1 MAMGRLTRVL
11 VALTRW
17 GLGVCALLA
26 VLVAL
31 YVSLGRELVPLVA
44 EYRADVESK
53 AEQALGLPVHV
64 GALEGRWSGLAPVL
78 RVRDLQLGEGATA
91 LRLDD
96 VKVVPDVWASL
107 TAREVRLA
115 RIQLGGLQLILR
127 ENEQGA
133 WSLEGLPKKD
143 DTPLDPAELLQRL
156 RQLGRIDVFDSQ
168 VTLHPWQRDPLT
180 LTYVSVGLQAGA
192 SRHALDLRATLPD
205 GQPLSLNLRSRAS
218 ANAWRDGQVE
228 AYLSLPQSDWARWLP
243 PRLLGQ
249 WHADALRAG
258 GEFWVDWRKGQL
270 QQAVVRLN
278 APELQG
284 AYAGRKAAKLNNL
297 ALGAWFQRREQGF
310 DVVVDS
316 LAMDVGK
323 TRWESHL
330 QLQQR
335 PGEDAA
341 AESWQVQ
348 ADRLDLTPLTP
359 LIDALAPLPDKVM
372 AVVDGLKVT
381 GALRNVR
388 LEARPKAE
396 GDQRLQFEANLEKVG
411 FDAYHNA
418 PAAGNVSGS
427 ISGDLGHGELRLDTD
442 AFMLHLYPIFAK
454 PWHYQ
459 KANARLTWA
468 LDKEGFTL
476 VAPYLKVLGEEGKIA
491 GDFLIR
497 LLFEEGREDYM
508 DLRVGL
514 TEGDGRYTAKYLP
527 EVLSP
532 ALDEWLRSAI
542 VKGTVDEGYFQYQG
556 SLNHGVAPEARS
568 ISLFFKVRDAALDFQ
583 PGWPQVQHVDG
594 DVFIE
599 DSGVRIKAQRGV
611 LLDTKVSDV
620 SVDIPHV
627 DQGQQSHLYLDGDFD
642 GSLGDGLKILKE
654 APIGTGEIFA
664 GWEGEGPLKGKV
676 KLDIPLAHGQR
687 PKVQVDFATD
697 DARLKVA
704 PPSLELS
711 RLKGDFS
718 FDLDKG
724 LSGKG
729 ISLQAFGKP
738 VTAQITA
745 EGQPGQMQTRVNASG
760 QVSLKALTDWLQFNQ
775 ALPASGDLPY
785 QLQVSLGS
793 RDNRLSINS
802 SLKGLAIDLPAPFGK
817 AASDTRDTRF
827 SMTLQGPERRFD
839 VAYTG
844 LARFAYA
851 APAEKL
857 GQGRGELLLGA
868 GDAQVPAGQGLR
880 VRGHL
885 EALDLGPWQE
895 QAARLAGNDPGGSAR
910 QNLQGVDL
918 SIGQLKA
925 FGLDLNQAV
934 VRLARGGP
942 AWDLRLDSK
951 EVIGNARVPDAKGA
965 PMVVRMQTLRLP
977 AASAA
982 EKQAEAQAEEGP
994 DPLASFDPR
1003 KVPALDLS
1011 IDKLYR
1017 GDDLYGSASLKLR
1030 PTARGVTASDIDLD
1044 FKGLRIDGGG
1054 GWEGEPGS
1062 TSSWYKG
1069 RLDGKNLADVLKAW
1083 GFAPT
1088 VTSRD
1093 FRLDVDGRWP
1103 GSPASV
1109 SLKRFSGSMDAALR
1123 TGQFVEVEGSAQ
1135 ALRVFGLLNF
1145 NSIGRRLRL
1154 DFSDLFDKGLAYD
1167 RVKGLLVASNGVYV
1181 TREPIAVT
1189 GPSSNF
1195 ELDGTL
1201 DLVRDRVDA
1210 NLQVSLPVTNNLPLA
1225 ALIVGAPA
1233 VGGALFLVDRLIG
1246 DRVSRFASV
1255 HYRVEGPVKEPRI
1268 TFVKPFEKSR

>member
-1 MAMGRLTRVL
+1 MGRLNRVL

-17 GLGVCALLA
+17 GLGICALLA

-44 EYRADVESK
+44 EYRADLESK

-78 RVRDLQLGEGATA
+78 RVHDLQLGEGASA

-96 VKVVPDVWASL
+96 VKLVPDLWASL
-107 TAREVRLA
+107 TSREVRLA
-115 RIQLGGLQLILR
+115 HIQLAGLQLILR
-127 ENEQGA
+127 EDEQGGWA
-133 WSLEGLPKKD
+133 LEGLPKKD
-143 DTPLDPAELLQRL
+143 DAPLDPEAVLQQL

-168 VTLHPWQRDPLT
+168 VTLQPWQRDPLT
-180 LTYVSVGLQAGA
+180 LTYVSLGLQAGA
-192 SRHALDLRATLPD
+192 SRQALDLRATLPD
-205 GQPLSLNLRSRAS
+205 GQPLAINLRSRAT
-218 ANAWRDGQVE
+218 AKAWRDAQVE

-243 PRLLGQ
+243 PSVLGQ
-249 WHADALRAG
+249 WQAQALRAG

-270 QQAVVRLN
+270 EQAVVRLN
-278 APELQG
+278 APQLRG
-284 AYAGRKAAKLNNL
+284 AYAERKAVTLDNL
-297 ALGAWFQRREQGF
+297 AVSAWFQRREQGF

-316 LAMDVGK
+316 LAASIGK
-323 TRWESHL
+323 ARWESHL
-330 QLQQR
+330 QLRQR
-335 PGEDAA
+335 PGEDPAG
-341 AESWQVQ
+341 ETWQVQ

-359 LIDALAPLPDKVM
+359 LINALAPLPDKLM
-372 AVVDGLKVT
+372 AVVDALKVT
-381 GALRNVR
+381 GAVRNVR
-388 LEARPKAE
+388 LDIRPKAE
-396 GDQRLQFEANLEKVG
+396 GNQRLQFAANLEKVG
-411 FDAYHNA
+411 FDAYHGA

-459 KANARLTWA
+459 KANARLTYA
-468 LDKEGFTL
+468 LDKDGFTL

-497 LLFEEGREDYM
+497 LLFKEGSESYM
-508 DLRVGL
+508 DLRVGM

-542 VKGTVDEGYFQYQG
+542 VKGNVDQGYFQYQG
-556 SLNHGVAPEARS
+556 SLNHGASPEARS
-568 ISLFFKVRDAALDFQ
+568 ISLFFKVHDAALDFQ

-594 DVFIE
+594 DVLIE
-599 DSGVRIKAQRGV
+599 DSGVRIKASKGL
-611 LLDTKVSDV
+611 LLDTQVSDV
-620 SVDIPHV
+620 SVNIPHV
-627 DQGQQSHLYLDGDFD
+627 DGDQHSHLYLDGNFD
-642 GSLGDGLKILKE
+642 GKLGDGLKILKE
-654 APIGTGEIFA
+654 APIGTGDIFA

-676 KLDIPLAHGQR
+676 KLDIPLAHGEK
-687 PKVQVDFATD
+687 PKVLVDFATAE
-697 DARLKVA
+697 ARLKVA
-704 PPSLELS
+704 PPSLELN

-718 FDLDKG
+718 FDIDKG
-724 LSGKG
+724 LSGKN
-729 ISLQAFGKP
+729 IALQAFGKP
-738 VTAQITA
+738 VTAQISA
-745 EGQPGQMQTRVNASG
+745 EGQPGQMQTRINASG
-760 QVSLKALTDWLQFNQ
+760 QVSLQALTDWLKFKQN
-775 ALPASGDLPY
+775 LPASGDIPY
-785 QLQVSLGS
+785 QLQVNLGS
-793 RDNRLSINS
+793 RDNSLSVNS
-802 SLKGLAIDLPAPFGK
+802 SLKGLAIDLPAPFSK
-817 AASDTRDTRF
+817 AAADTRDSRF
-827 SMTLQGPERRFD
+827 SMNLQGTERRFD
-839 VAYTG
+839 AAYAN

-851 APAEKL
+851 APSDKL
-857 GQGRGELLLGA
+857 DQGRGELLLGT
-868 GDAQVPAGQGLR
+868 GEAQVPAGQGLR
-880 VRGHL
+880 VRGRL
-885 EALDLGPWQE
+885 ESLDLEPWQA
-895 QAARLAGNDPGGSAR
+895 QMARFAGDDPGGNAR
-910 QNLQGVDL
+910 QNLQSVDL

-925 FGLDLNQAV
+925 FGMDLNQAV

-951 EVIGNARVPDAKGA
+951 EVIGNARLPDAKGA
-965 PMVVRMQTLRLP
+965 AMTVRLQTLRLP
-977 AASAA
+977 AADP
-982 EKQAEAQAEEGP
+982 AEAQAEEGP

-1003 KVPALDLS
+1003 KVPALDLT

-1017 GDDLYGSASLKLR
+1017 GDDLYGNVALKLR
-1030 PTARGVTASDIDLD
+1030 PTARGVAAQDIDLD
-1044 FKGLRIDGGG
+1044 FKGLHIDGSG
-1054 GWEGEPGS
+1054 GWEGQTGA

-1103 GSPASV
+1103 GSPAWV
-1109 SLKRFSGSMDAALR
+1109 GLKRFSGSMDAALR
-1123 TGQFVEVEGSAQ
+1123 TGQFVEVEGGAQ

-1167 RVKGLLVASNGVYV
+1167 RVKGLLVASDGVYV
-1181 TREPIAVT
+1181 TREPISVT

-1201 DLVRDRVDA
+1201 DMVRDRVNA

-1255 HYRVEGPVKEPRI
+1255 HYRVEGPWKEPRI
-1268 TFVKPFEKSR
+1268 TFVKPFNK

>member
-1 MAMGRLTRVL
+1 MAMGRLNRVL

-17 GLGVCALLA
+17 GLGLCALLA

-31 YVSLGRELVPLVA
+31 YVSLGRQLVPLVA

-96 VKVVPDVWASL
+96 VKLVPDLWASL
-107 TAREVRLA
+107 TSREVRLA

-127 ENEQGA
+127 EDEQGA
-133 WSLEGLPKKD
+133 WNLEGLPKKD
-143 DTPLDPAELLQRL
+143 NAPLDPAELLQRL

-168 VTLHPWQRDPLT
+168 VTLQPWQRDPLT
-180 LTYVSVGLQAGA
+180 LTYVSAGLQAGA
-192 SRHALDLRATLPD
+192 SRQALDVRATLPD
-205 GQPLSLNLRSRAS
+205 GQPLALNLRSRAS
-218 ANAWRDGQVE
+218 AKAWQDAEVA

-249 WHADALRAG
+249 WQADALRAG
-258 GEFWVDWRKGQL
+258 GEFWVDWRQGQL
-270 QQAVVRLN
+270 QHAVVRVN
-278 APELQG
+278 APTLQG
-284 AYAGRKAAKLNNL
+284 AYAGRKAATLDNL
-297 ALGAWFQRREQGF
+297 ALAAWFQRSPQGF
-310 DVVVDS
+310 DVSVDS
-316 LAMDVGK
+316 LAMSIGK
-323 TRWESHL
+323 TRWETHL
-330 QLQQR
+330 QLRQR
-335 PGEDAA
+335 PGQAPADERW
-341 AESWQVQ
+341 EVQ

-359 LIDALAPLPDKVM
+359 LIDALAPLPDNLM

-381 GALRNVR
+381 GALRNLR

-396 GDQRLQFEANLEKVG
+396 GDQRLQFAANLEQVG
-411 FDAYHNA
+411 FNAYHGA

-427 ISGDLGHGELRLDTD
+427 ISGDLGHGELRLDTE

-459 KANARLTWA
+459 QANARLTWA
-468 LDKEGFTL
+468 LDKQGFTL

-556 SLNHGVAPEARS
+556 SLNHGAAPEARS

-583 PGWPQVQHVDG
+583 PGWPQVQQVDG
-594 DVFIE
+594 DVLIE
-599 DSGVRIKAQRGV
+599 DSGVRIKAHHGL

-627 DQGQQSHLYLDGDFD
+627 EGDQHSHLYLDGDFD

-687 PKVQVDFATD
+687 PKVKVDFATA

-704 PPSLELS
+704 PPSLELN

-718 FDLDKG
+718 FDFDKG
-724 LSGKG
+724 LSGKD

-738 VTAQITA
+738 VTAQIVA
-745 EGQPGQMQTRVNASG
+745 EGEPGQMQTRINASG
-760 QVSLKALTDWLQFNQ
+760 QVSLKALTEWLQFNQ

-785 QLQVSLGS
+785 QLQVNLGS
-793 RDNRLSINS
+793 RDNSLNVNS

-817 AASDTRDTRF
+817 AAADTRDSRF
-827 SMTLQGPERRFD
+827 SMNLQGQERRFD
-839 VAYTG
+839 ASYAD

-851 APAEKL
+851 APGDKL
-857 GQGRGELLLGA
+857 AQGRGELLLGT
-868 GDAQVPAGQGLR
+868 GQAQVPSGQGLR

-885 EALDLGPWQE
+885 ETLDLAPWQA
-895 QAARLAGNDPGGSAR
+895 QMASLGGDDPGGSAR
-910 QNLQGVDL
+910 QSLQSVDL

-925 FGLDLNQAV
+925 FGMDLNQAV

-951 EVIGNARVPDAKGA
+951 EVIGNARVPDAKAA
-965 PMVVRMQTLRLP
+965 PMSVRLQTLRLP
-977 AASAA
+977 AADPA
-982 EKQAEAQAEEGP
+982 QAQAEEGP

-1017 GDDLYGSASLKLR
+1017 GDDLYGSASIKLR
-1030 PTARGVTASDIDLD
+1030 PTARGVSADDIDLD

-1054 GWEGEPGS
+1054 GWEGPPGS
-1062 TSSWYKG
+1062 SSSWYKG

-1103 GSPASV
+1103 GSPAWV
-1109 SLKRFSGSMDAALR
+1109 GLNRFSGSMDAALR

-1181 TREPIAVT
+1181 TREPITVT

-1225 ALIVGAPA
+1225 ALIIGAPA

-1255 HYRVEGPVKEPRI
+1255 HYRVEGPWKEPRI

>member
-44 EYRADVESK
+44 EYRADAESK

-143 DTPLDPAELLQRL
+143 DAPLDPAELLQRL

-205 GQPLSLNLRSRAS
+205 GQPLSLNLRSRATPS
-218 ANAWRDGQVE
+218 AWRDGQVE

-258 GEFWVDWRKGQL
+258 GEFWVDWSKGQL

-278 APELQG
+278 APELHG
-284 AYAGRKAAKLNNL
+284 AYAGRKAARLNNL
-297 ALGAWFQRREQGF
+297 ALGAWFQRQEQGF

-341 AESWQVQ
+341 AESWNVQ

-359 LIDALAPLPDKVM
+359 LVDALAPLPDKVM
-372 AVVDGLKVT
+372 AVVDGLNVT

-388 LEARPKAE
+388 LIARPKAE

-476 VAPYLKVLGEEGKIA
+476 AAPYLKVLGEEGKIA

-611 LLDTKVSDV
+611 LLDTKVSNV

-627 DQGQQSHLYLDGDFD
+627 DEGQQSHLYLDGDFD

-676 KLDIPLAHGQR
+676 KLDIPLARGQR

-793 RDNRLSINS
+793 RDNRLSVNS

-839 VAYTG
+839 VAYTD

-857 GQGRGELLLGA
+857 GQGRGELLLGT

-885 EALDLGPWQE
+885 ETLDLGPWQE
-895 QAARLAGNDPGGSAR
+895 QAARLAGDDPGGSAR

-1054 GWEGEPGS
+1054 GWEGEPGK
-1062 TSSWYKG
+1062 TGSWYKG

-1167 RVKGLLVASNGVYV
+1167 RVKGLLVASDGVYV

>member
-1 MAMGRLTRVL
+1 MGRLNRVL

-17 GLGVCALLA
+17 GLGICALLA

-44 EYRADVESK
+44 EYRADLESK

-78 RVRDLQLGEGATA
+78 RVHDLQLGEGASA

-96 VKVVPDVWASL
+96 VKLVPDLWASL
-107 TAREVRLA
+107 TSREVRLA
-115 RIQLGGLQLILR
+115 HIQLAGLQLILR
-127 ENEQGA
+127 EDEQGGWA
-133 WSLEGLPKKD
+133 LEGLPKKD
-143 DTPLDPAELLQRL
+143 DAPLDPEAVLQQL

-168 VTLHPWQRDPLT
+168 VTLQPWQRDPLT
-180 LTYVSVGLQAGA
+180 LTYVSLGLQAGA
-192 SRHALDLRATLPD
+192 SRQALDLRATLPD
-205 GQPLSLNLRSRAS
+205 GQPLAINLRSRAT
-218 ANAWRDGQVE
+218 AKAWRDAQVE

-243 PRLLGQ
+243 PRVLGQ
-249 WHADALRAG
+249 WQAQALRAG

-270 QQAVVRLN
+270 EQAVVRLN
-278 APELQG
+278 APQLRG
-284 AYAGRKAAKLNNL
+284 AYAERKAVTLDNL
-297 ALGAWFQRREQGF
+297 AVSAWFQRREQGF

-316 LAMDVGK
+316 LAASIGK
-323 TRWESHL
+323 ARWESHL
-330 QLQQR
+330 QLRQR
-335 PGEDAA
+335 PGEDPAG
-341 AESWQVQ
+341 ETWQVQ

-359 LIDALAPLPDKVM
+359 LINALAPLPDKLM

-381 GALRNVR
+381 GAVRNMR
-388 LEARPKAE
+388 LDIRPKAE
-396 GDQRLQFEANLEKVG
+396 GNQRLQFAANLEKVG
-411 FDAYHNA
+411 FDAYHGA

-459 KANARLTWA
+459 KANARLTYA
-468 LDKEGFTL
+468 LDKDGFTL

-497 LLFEEGREDYM
+497 LLFKEGSESYM
-508 DLRVGL
+508 DLRVGM

-542 VKGTVDEGYFQYQG
+542 VKGNVDQGYFQYQG
-556 SLNHGVAPEARS
+556 SLNHGASPEARS
-568 ISLFFKVRDAALDFQ
+568 ISLFFKVHDAALDFQ

-594 DVFIE
+594 DVLIE
-599 DSGVRIKAQRGV
+599 DSGVRIKASKGL
-611 LLDTKVSDV
+611 LLDTQVSDV
-620 SVDIPHV
+620 SVNIPHV
-627 DQGQQSHLYLDGDFD
+627 DGDQHSHLYLDGNFD
-642 GSLGDGLKILKE
+642 GKLGDGLKILKE
-654 APIGTGEIFA
+654 APIGTGDIFA

-676 KLDIPLAHGQR
+676 KLDIPLAHGEK
-687 PKVQVDFATD
+687 PKVLVDFATAE
-697 DARLKVA
+697 ARLKVA
-704 PPSLELS
+704 PPSLELN

-718 FDLDKG
+718 FDIDKG
-724 LSGKG
+724 LSGKN
-729 ISLQAFGKP
+729 IALQAFGKP
-738 VTAQITA
+738 VTAQISA
-745 EGQPGQMQTRVNASG
+745 EGQPGQMQTRINASG
-760 QVSLKALTDWLQFNQ
+760 QVSLQALTDWLKFKQN
-775 ALPASGDLPY
+775 LPASGDIPY
-785 QLQVSLGS
+785 QLQVNLGS
-793 RDNRLSINS
+793 RDNSLSVNS

-817 AASDTRDTRF
+817 AAADTRDSRF
-827 SMTLQGPERRFD
+827 SMNLQGTERRFD
-839 VAYTG
+839 AAYAN

-851 APAEKL
+851 APSDKL
-857 GQGRGELLLGA
+857 DQGRGELLLGT
-868 GDAQVPAGQGLR
+868 GGAQVPAGQGLR
-880 VRGHL
+880 VRGRL
-885 EALDLGPWQE
+885 ESLDLEPWQA
-895 QAARLAGNDPGGSAR
+895 QMARFAGDDPGGNAR
-910 QNLQGVDL
+910 QNLQSVDL

-925 FGLDLNQAV
+925 FGMDLNQAV

-951 EVIGNARVPDAKGA
+951 EVIGNARLPDAKA
-965 PMVVRMQTLRLP
+965 AAMTVRLQTLRLP
-977 AASAA
+977 AADP
-982 EKQAEAQAEEGP
+982 AEAQAEEGP

-1003 KVPALDLS
+1003 KVPALDLT

-1017 GDDLYGSASLKLR
+1017 GDDLYGNVALKLR
-1030 PTARGVTASDIDLD
+1030 PTARGVAAQDIDLD
-1044 FKGLRIDGGG
+1044 FKGLHIDGSG
-1054 GWEGEPGS
+1054 GWEGQTGA

-1103 GSPASV
+1103 GSPAWV
-1109 SLKRFSGSMDAALR
+1109 GLKRFSGSMDAALR
-1123 TGQFVEVEGSAQ
+1123 TGQFVEVEGGAQ

-1167 RVKGLLVASNGVYV
+1167 RVKGLLVASDGVYV
-1181 TREPIAVT
+1181 TREPISVT

-1201 DLVRDRVDA
+1201 DMVRDRVNA

-1255 HYRVEGPVKEPRI
+1255 HYRVEGPWKEPRI
-1268 TFVKPFEKSR
+1268 TFVKPFNK

>member
-1 MAMGRLTRVL
+1 MGRLNRVL

-17 GLGVCALLA
+17 GLGICALLA

-78 RVRDLQLGEGATA
+78 RVRDLQLGEGASA

-96 VKVVPDVWASL
+96 VKVVPDLWASL
-107 TAREVRLA
+107 TSREVRLA
-115 RIQLGGLQLILR
+115 RIELGGLQLILR
-127 ENEQGA
+127 EDEQGGWA
-133 WSLEGLPKKD
+133 LEGLPKKD
-143 DTPLDPAELLQRL
+143 DAPLDPAELLQRL

-168 VTLHPWQRDPLT
+168 ITLQPWQRDPLT

-192 SRHALDLRATLPD
+192 SRQALDLRATLPD
-205 GQPLSLNLRSRAS
+205 GQPLAVNLRSRAT
-218 ANAWRDGQVE
+218 AKAWRDGEVE
-228 AYLSLPQSDWARWLP
+228 AYLSLPQSDWAKWLP
-243 PRLLGQ
+243 PALLGQ
-249 WHADALRAG
+249 WRAETLKAG
-258 GEFWVDWRKGQL
+258 GEFWVDWSKGQL

-278 APELQG
+278 APQLRG
-284 AYAGRKAAKLNNL
+284 AYAERKAMTLDNL

-316 LAMDVGK
+316 LAANIGK

-330 QLQQR
+330 QVNQHLGDD
-335 PGEDAA
+335 PAGET
-341 AESWQVQ
+341 WQVQ

-359 LIDALAPLPDKVM
+359 LINALAPLPDKLM
-372 AVVDGLKVT
+372 TVVDALKVT

-396 GDQRLQFEANLEKVG
+396 GEQRLQFAANLERVG
-411 FDAYHNA
+411 FDAYHGA

-454 PWHYQ
+454 PWQYQ

-468 LDKEGFTL
+468 LDKHGFTL
-476 VAPYLKVLGEEGKIA
+476 IAPYLKVLGEEGKIA

-497 LLFEEGREDYM
+497 LLFDEGTESYM

-542 VKGTVDEGYFQYQG
+542 VKGNVDQGYFQYQG
-556 SLNHGVAPEARS
+556 SLNHNATPEARS
-568 ISLFFKVRDAALDFQ
+568 ISLFFKVHDAALDFQ
-583 PGWPQVQHVDG
+583 PGWPQVQQVDG
-594 DVFIE
+594 DVLIE
-599 DSGVRIKAQRGV
+599 DSGVRIKANKGL

-620 SVDIPHV
+620 TVNIPHV
-627 DQGQQSHLYLDGDFD
+627 DSGQHSHLYLDGDFD

-676 KLDIPLAHGQR
+676 KLDVPLAHGER
-687 PKVQVDFATD
+687 PKVLVDFATA

-704 PPSLELS
+704 PPSLELT

-724 LSGKG
+724 LSGKN
-729 ISLQAFGKP
+729 INLQAFGKP
-738 VTAQITA
+738 VTAQISA
-745 EGQPGQMQTRVNASG
+745 EGQPGQMQTRINANG
-760 QVSLKALTDWLQFNQ
+760 QVSLKSLTDWLQFKQ
-775 ALPASGDLPY
+775 TLPASGDIPY
-785 QLQVSLGS
+785 QLQVNLGS
-793 RDNRLSINS
+793 RDNSLNVSS

-817 AASDTRDTRF
+817 AAADTRDTRF
-827 SMTLQGPERRFD
+827 SMNLQGPERRFD
-839 VAYTG
+839 VAYAD

-851 APAEKL
+851 APADKL
-857 GQGRGELLLGA
+857 GQGRGELLLGT
-868 GDAQVPAGQGLR
+868 GQAQLPASQGLR
-880 VRGHL
+880 VKGRL
-885 EALDLGPWQE
+885 QSLDLAPWQE
-895 QAARLAGNDPGGSAR
+895 QAARFAGDDPGGNAR
-910 QNLQGVDL
+910 QNLQSVDL

-925 FGLDLNQAV
+925 FGMTLNQAV
-934 VRLARGGP
+934 VRLVRGGP

-951 EVIGNARVPDAKGA
+951 EVIGNARVPDAKTA
-965 PMVVRMQTLRLP
+965 PMIVRLQTLRLP
-977 AASAA
+977 PADPA
-982 EKQAEAQAEEGP
+982 ETQSEEGP

-1017 GDDLYGSASLKLR
+1017 GDDLFGNAALKLR
-1030 PTARGVTASDIDLD
+1030 PTARGVTAQDIELD
-1044 FKGLRIDGGG
+1044 FKGLHVDGTG
-1054 GWEGEPGS
+1054 GWEGETGA

-1069 RLDGKNLADVLKAW
+1069 RLDGKNLGDVLKAW

-1103 GSPASV
+1103 GSPAWV
-1109 SLKRFSGSMDAALR
+1109 GLKRFSGSMDAALR
-1123 TGQFVEVEGSAQ
+1123 SGQFVEVEGGAQ

-1154 DFSDLFDKGLAYD
+1154 DFSDLFEKGLAYD
-1167 RVKGLLVASNGVYV
+1167 RVKGLLVASSGVYV
-1181 TREPIAVT
+1181 TREPITVT

-1201 DLVRDRVDA
+1201 DLVRDRVAA
-1210 NLQVSLPVTNNLPLA
+1210 NLQVTLPVTNNLPLA

-1255 HYRVEGPVKEPRI
+1255 HYRVEGPVKEPKI
-1268 TFVKPFEKSR
+1268 TFVKPFDK

>member
-1 MAMGRLTRVL
+1 MGRLTRVL

-17 GLGVCALLA
+17 GLGICALLA
-26 VLVAL
+26 ILVAL
-31 YVSLGRELVPLVA
+31 YVSLGRALIPLVA
-44 EYRADVESK
+44 EYRADVQSK
-53 AEQALGLPVHV
+53 AEQALGMPVHV

-78 RVRDLQLGEGATA
+78 RVRDLQLGEGAKA
-91 LRLDD
+91 LRLDE
-96 VKVVPDVWASL
+96 VMVVPDVWASL
-107 TAREVRLA
+107 LAREVRLS
-115 RIQLGGLQLILR
+115 RIQLGGLQLIVR
-127 ENEQGA
+127 ENGQGA
-133 WSLEGLPKKD
+133 WNLEGLPQQD
-143 DTPLDPAELLQRL
+143 DTPLNPAELLQRL
-156 RQLGRIDVFDSQ
+156 RQLGRVDVFDSQ

-180 LTYVSVGLQAGA
+180 LTYVSAGLQAGP
-192 SRHALDLRATLPD
+192 SRQALDLRATLPD
-205 GQPLSLNLRSRAS
+205 GQPLAMNLRSRVS
-218 ANAWRDGQVE
+218 AEAWRDGQVE
-228 AYLSLPQSDWARWLP
+228 AYLSLPQSDWSQWLP
-243 PRLLGQ
+243 PSLLGQ

-258 GEFWVDWRKGQL
+258 GEFWVDWGKGQL
-270 QQAVVRLN
+270 QKAVVRLN
-278 APELQG
+278 APELKG
-284 AYAGRKAAKLNNL
+284 AYSGRKAAMLSNL
-297 ALGAWFQRREQGF
+297 AMGAWFQRRDQGF

-316 LAMDVGK
+316 LAMDLGK
-323 TRWESHL
+323 SRWETHL
-330 QLQQR
+330 QVQQR
-335 PGEDAA
+335 PGEQSAD
-341 AESWQVQ
+341 ESWQVQ

-359 LIDALAPLPDKVM
+359 LIEALAPLPDAAM
-372 AVVDGLKVT
+372 AAVTGLKVT
-381 GALRNVR
+381 GGLRNVR
-388 LEARPKAE
+388 LQARPKAE
-396 GDQRLQFEANLEKVG
+396 GDQRLQFEANLDKVG
-411 FDAYHNA
+411 FNAYHSA

-427 ISGDLGHGELRLDTD
+427 ISGDLGHGELRLDTE

-459 KANARLTWA
+459 KANARLTWV
-468 LDKEGFTL
+468 LDKQGFTL

-514 TEGDGRYTAKYLP
+514 TDGDGRYTAKYLP

-542 VKGTVDEGYFQYQG
+542 VKGAVDEGYFQYQG
-556 SLNHGVAPEARS
+556 SLNHGAAPEARS
-568 ISLFFKVRDAALDFQ
+568 ISLFFKVHDAALDFQ

-599 DSGVRIKAQRGV
+599 DSGVRVKARRGV
-611 LLDTKVSDV
+611 LLDTQVSDV
-620 SVDIPHV
+620 DVDIPHV
-627 DQGQQSHLYLDGDFD
+627 DEGQQSHLFLTGNFD
-642 GSLGDGLKILKE
+642 GSLGDGLKILKQ

-664 GWEGEGPLKGKV
+664 DWEGEGPLKGKL

-687 PKVQVDFATD
+687 PKVQVDFATH

-704 PPSLELS
+704 PPTLELS

-718 FDLDKG
+718 FDFDKG

-745 EGQPGQMQTRVNASG
+745 EGQPGQMQTRIDANG
-760 QVSLKALTDWLQFNQ
+760 QVALKALTDWLQFKQ

-785 QLQVSLGS
+785 QLQLSLGS
-793 RDNRLSINS
+793 RDNRLSVNS
-802 SLKGLAIDLPAPFGK
+802 SLKGLAVDLPAPFGK
-817 AASDTRDTRF
+817 AAAETRDSRF

-839 VAYTG
+839 AGYG
-844 LARFAYA
+844 DLARAAYA
-851 APAEKL
+851 APADKL
-857 GQGRGELLLGA
+857 GQGRGELLLGT
-868 GDAQVPAGQGLR
+868 GDAQLPAAQGLR
-880 VRGHL
+880 VRGRL
-885 EALDLGPWQE
+885 ETLDLAPWQE
-895 QAARLAGNDPGGSAR
+895 QASRLGGDDPGGSAR
-910 QNLQGVDL
+910 QMLQSVDL

-925 FGLDLNQAV
+925 FGTELNQAL
-934 VRLARGGP
+934 VRLSRGGP
-942 AWDLRLDSK
+942 AWDLRLDSQ
-951 EVIGNARVPDAKGA
+951 EVIGDARVPDAKGA
-965 PMVVRMQTLRLP
+965 PMVVRLQTLRLP
-977 AASAA
+977 APSPA
-982 EKQAEAQAEEGP
+982 EKQAQERAEDGP
-994 DPLASFDPR
+994 DPLATFDPR

-1017 GDDLYGSASLKLR
+1017 GDDLFGSASIKLR
-1030 PTARGVTASDIDLD
+1030 PTARGVAASDIALD
-1044 FKGLRIDGGG
+1044 FKGLRIGGGG
-1054 GWEGEPGS
+1054 GWEGETGK

-1069 RLDGKNLADVLKAW
+1069 RLQGKNLGDVLKAW

-1103 GSPASV
+1103 GSPAAV
-1109 SLKRFSGSMDAALR
+1109 SLTRFSGSMDAALR
-1123 TGQFVEVEGSAQ
+1123 SGQFVEVDGSAQ

-1167 RVKGLLVASNGVYV
+1167 RVKGLLAASNGVYV
-1181 TREPIAVT
+1181 TREPITMT
-1189 GPSSNF
+1189 GPSSSF
-1195 ELDGTL
+1195 ELEGTL
-1201 DLVRDRVDA
+1201 DLVRDQVNA

-1255 HYRVEGPVKEPRI
+1255 HYRVEGPWKEPGI
-1268 TFVKPFEKSR
+1268 TFVKPFEK

>member
-1 MAMGRLTRVL
+1 MGRLTRVL

-44 EYRADVESK
+44 EYRADLESK

-143 DTPLDPAELLQRL
+143 DAPLDPAELLQRL

-676 KLDIPLAHGQR
+676 KLDIPLARGQR

-793 RDNRLSINS
+793 RDNRLSVNS

-839 VAYTG
+839 VAYTD

-880 VRGHL
+880 VRGRL

-1017 GDDLYGSASLKLR
+1017 GDDLFGSASLKLR

-1054 GWEGEPGS
+1054 GWEGEPGG

>member
-1 MAMGRLTRVL
+1 MAMGRLNRVL

-17 GLGVCALLA
+17 GLGICALLT

-64 GALEGRWSGLAPVL
+64 GALEGHWSGLAPVL
-78 RVRDLQLGEGATA
+78 RVRDLQLGEGAKA
-91 LRLDD
+91 LRLDE
-96 VKVVPDVWASL
+96 VMVVPDIWASL

-143 DTPLDPAELLQRL
+143 DAPLDPADLLQRL
-156 RQLGRIDVFDSQ
+156 RQLGRIDVFDSL

-180 LTYVSVGLQAGA
+180 LTYVSAGVQAGA
-192 SRHALDLRATLPD
+192 TRQALDLRATLPD
-205 GQPLSLNLRSRAS
+205 GQPLALSLNSHMS
-218 ANAWRDGQVE
+218 AEAWRDGEVE
-228 AYLSLPQSDWARWLP
+228 AYLSLPQSDWAHWLP
-243 PRLLGQ
+243 PRVLGQ
-249 WHADALRAG
+249 WHADTLRAG
-258 GEFWVDWRKGQL
+258 GEFWVNWGKGQL
-270 QQAVVRLN
+270 QRAVVRLN
-278 APELQG
+278 APRLEG
-284 AYAGRKAAKLNNL
+284 AYAGRKAANLNNL
-297 ALGAWFQRREQGF
+297 AFGAWFQRREQGF

-316 LAMDVGK
+316 LAMDLGK
-323 TRWESHL
+323 ARWESHL

-335 PGEDAA
+335 PGQNAA
-341 AESWQVQ
+341 DESWQLQ

-359 LIDALAPLPDKVM
+359 LIDALAPLPDKVKD
-372 AVVDGLKVT
+372 VVDGLKVT
-381 GALRNVR
+381 GTLRNVR

-396 GDQRLQFEANLEKVG
+396 GDQRLQFAANLEKVG

-427 ISGDLGHGELRLDTD
+427 IRGDLGHGELRLDTD

-459 KANARLTWA
+459 KANARLTWT
-468 LDKEGFTL
+468 LDKDGFTL

-542 VKGTVDEGYFQYQG
+542 VKGAVDEGYFQYQG
-556 SLNHGVAPEARS
+556 SLNHGAAPEARS
-568 ISLFFKVRDAALDFQ
+568 ISLFFKVHDAALDFQ

-599 DSGVRIKAQRGV
+599 DSGVRIMARRGV

-620 SVDIPHV
+620 KVDIPHV
-627 DQGQQSHLYLDGDFD
+627 AGDQHSHLYLDGDFD

-676 KLDIPLAHGQR
+676 KLDIPLTHGQR
-687 PKVQVDFATD
+687 PKVQVDFATS

-704 PPSLELS
+704 PPSLELN

-718 FDLDKG
+718 FDFDKG

-738 VTAQITA
+738 VTARITA
-745 EGQPGQMQTRVNASG
+745 EGQAGQMQTRINANG
-760 QVSLKALTDWLQFNQ
+760 QVSLKTLTDWLQFNQ

-785 QLQVSLGS
+785 QLQLSLGS
-793 RDNRLSINS
+793 RDNRLSVTS

-817 AASDTRDTRF
+817 AAADTRDSRF
-827 SMTLQGPERRFD
+827 NMSLQGPERQFD
-839 VAYTG
+839 AAYAD

-857 GQGRGELLLGA
+857 TQGRGELVLGT
-868 GDAQVPAGQGLR
+868 GDARVPVSQGLR
-880 VRGHL
+880 VRGRL
-885 EALDLGPWQE
+885 ETLDLAPWQE
-895 QAARLAGNDPGGSAR
+895 KAAQLAGDDPGGSAR
-910 QNLQGVDL
+910 QNLQSVDL

-925 FGLDLNQAV
+925 FGMDLNQAV
-934 VRLARGGP
+934 VRLARAGP

-982 EKQAEAQAEEGP
+982 EQQAEDGP
-994 DPLASFDPR
+994 DPLSSFDPR

-1017 GDDLYGSASLKLR
+1017 GDDLYGSASIKLR
-1030 PTARGVTASDIDLD
+1030 PTARGVKASDIDLD
-1044 FKGLRIDGGG
+1044 LKGLRIDGGG
-1054 GWEGEPGS
+1054 GWEGETGK

-1103 GSPASV
+1103 GSPAAV
-1109 SLKRFSGSMDAALR
+1109 GLKRFSGSLDAALR

-1167 RVKGLLVASNGVYV
+1167 RVKGLLVASSGVYV
-1181 TREPIAVT
+1181 TRKPITVT

-1201 DLVRDRVDA
+1201 DMVSDRVDA
-1210 NLQVSLPVTNNLPLA
+1210 DLQVSLPVTNNLPLA

-1255 HYRVEGPVKEPRI
+1255 HYRVEGPWKEPRI

>member
-1 MAMGRLTRVL
+1 MGRLTRVL

-17 GLGVCALLA
+17 GLGICALLA
-26 VLVAL
+26 VLVAV

-44 EYRADVESK
+44 EYRADAEQK
-53 AEQALGLPVHV
+53 AEQALGMPVHV

-78 RVRDLQLGEGATA
+78 RVRDLQLGEGAAA

-96 VKVVPDVWASL
+96 VRLVPDLWASL
-107 TAREVRLA
+107 TSRELRLA
-115 RIQLGGLQLILR
+115 HIQLSGLQLILR
-127 ENEQGA
+127 ENEQGEWA
-133 WSLEGLPKKD
+133 LEGLPKKD
-143 DTPLDPAELLQRL
+143 DAPLDPAELLQRL

-168 VTLHPWQRDPLT
+168 VTLQPWQRDPLT
-180 LTYVSVGLQAGA
+180 LTYVSLGLKAGT
-192 SRHALDLRATLPD
+192 SRQALDLRATLPD
-205 GQPLSLNLRSRAS
+205 GQPMALNLRSRAT
-218 ANAWRDGQVE
+218 AKAWRDGQFE

-278 APELQG
+278 APQLRG
-284 AYAGRKAAKLNNL
+284 AYAERKAVTLDNL
-297 ALGAWFQRREQGF
+297 AMSAWLQRQDQGF

-316 LAMDVGK
+316 LAANIGK
-323 TRWESHL
+323 ARWESHL
-330 QLQQR
+330 QVRQR
-335 PGEDAA
+335 MGEDPS
-341 AESWQVQ
+341 AERWQVQ

-359 LIDALAPLPDKVM
+359 LINALAPLPEKLM
-372 AVVDGLKVT
+372 TVVDALNVT

-388 LEARPKAE
+388 LEVRPKAE
-396 GDQRLQFEANLEKVG
+396 GDQRLQFAANLEKVG
-411 FDAYHNA
+411 FDAYHGA

-468 LDKEGFTL
+468 LDKDGFTL
-476 VAPYLKVLGEEGKIA
+476 IAPYLKVLGEEGKIA

-497 LLFEEGREDYM
+497 LLFAEGTESYM

-542 VKGTVDEGYFQYQG
+542 VKGNVDQGYFQYQG
-556 SLNHGVAPEARS
+556 SLNHGASPQARS
-568 ISLFFKVRDAALDFQ
+568 ISLFFKVHDAALDFQ
-583 PGWPQVQHVDG
+583 PGWPQVQHVEG
-594 DVFIE
+594 DVLIE
-599 DSGVRIKAQRGV
+599 DSGVRIKARKG
-611 LLDTKVSDV
+611 LLLGTQVSDV

-627 DQGQQSHLYLDGDFD
+627 DGDQHSHLYLDGDFD
-642 GSLGDGLKILKE
+642 GSLGDGLKILKQ
-654 APIGTGEIFA
+654 APIGTEEIFA
-664 GWEGEGPLKGKV
+664 GWEGEGPLKGRV
-676 KLDIPLAHGQR
+676 KLDIPLAHGER
-687 PKVQVDFATD
+687 PKVLVDFATN

-711 RLKGDFS
+711 RLKGEFS

-724 LSGKG
+724 LSGRD
-729 ISLQAFGKP
+729 IALQAFGKP

-745 EGQPGQMQTRVNASG
+745 QGQPGQMQTRISASG
-760 QVSLKALTDWLQFNQ
+760 QVSLKALTDWLQFKQ

-785 QLQVSLGS
+785 QLQLNLGS
-793 RDNRLSINS
+793 SDNSLSVNS

-817 AASDTRDTRF
+817 AAADTRDSRF
-827 SMTLQGPERRFD
+827 SMNLQGTQRRFD
-839 VAYTG
+839 GAYAE

-851 APAEKL
+851 APADNL
-857 GQGRGELLLGA
+857 AQGRGELLLGT
-868 GDAQVPAGQGLR
+868 GQAQVPSGQGLR
-880 VRGHL
+880 VRGRL
-885 EALDLGPWQE
+885 QSLDLAPWQE
-895 QAARLAGNDPGGSAR
+895 QMSRLGGDDPGGSAR
-910 QNLQGVDL
+910 QTLQSVDL

-925 FGLDLNQAV
+925 FGMDLNQAV
-934 VRLARGGP
+934 VRMARGGP
-942 AWDLRLDSK
+942 AWDLRLDSR
-951 EVIGNARVPDAKGA
+951 EVIGNARLPDAKGA
-965 PMVVRMQTLRLP
+965 AMTVRLQTLRLP
-977 AASAA
+977 AADP
-982 EKQAEAQAEEGP
+982 AEAQAEEGP

-1003 KVPALDLS
+1003 KVPALDLT

-1017 GDDLYGSASLKLR
+1017 GDDLFGKVALKLR
-1030 PTARGVTASDIDLD
+1030 PTARGVAAQDIDLD
-1044 FKGLRIDGGG
+1044 LKGLHIDGSGA
-1054 GWEGEPGS
+1054 WEGNPGA

-1069 RLDGKNLADVLKAW
+1069 RLDGKNLGDVLEAW

-1103 GSPASV
+1103 GSPAWV
-1109 SLKRFSGSMDAALR
+1109 GLKRFSGSMDAALR
-1123 TGQFVEVEGSAQ
+1123 TGQFVEVEGGAQ

-1167 RVKGLLVASNGVYV
+1167 RIKGLLVASDGVYV

-1255 HYRVEGPVKEPRI
+1255 HYRVEGPWKEPRI
-1268 TFVKPFEKSR
+1268 TFVKPFNK

>member
-1 MAMGRLTRVL
+1 MGRLNRVL

-17 GLGVCALLA
+17 GLGICALLT

-44 EYRADVESK
+44 EYRGDVESK

-78 RVRDLQLGEGATA
+78 RVRDLQLGEGASA

-96 VKVVPDVWASL
+96 VKVVPDLWASL
-107 TAREVRLA
+107 TSREVRLA
-115 RIQLGGLQLILR
+115 RIELGGLQLILR
-127 ENEQGA
+127 EDEQGGWA
-133 WSLEGLPKKD
+133 LEGLPKKD
-143 DTPLDPAELLQRL
+143 DAPLDPAELLQRL

-168 VTLHPWQRDPLT
+168 VTLQPWQRDPLT

-192 SRHALDLRATLPD
+192 SRQALDLRATLPD
-205 GQPLSLNLRSRAS
+205 GQPLALNLRSRAN
-218 ANAWRDGQVE
+218 AKAWRDGAVE

-243 PRLLGQ
+243 PALLGQ
-249 WHADALRAG
+249 WRAEALKAG
-258 GEFWVDWRKGQL
+258 GEFWVDWSKGQL

-278 APELQG
+278 APQLRG
-284 AYAGRKAAKLNNL
+284 AYAERKAVALDNL
-297 ALGAWFQRREQGF
+297 ALTAWFQRRDQGF
-310 DVVVDS
+310 DVLVDS
-316 LAMDVGK
+316 LAASIGK
-323 TRWESHL
+323 SRWESHL
-330 QLQQR
+330 QVNQR
-335 PGEDAA
+335 LGDDPADET
-341 AESWQVQ
+341 WQVQ

-359 LIDALAPLPDKVM
+359 LIDALAPLSDKLM
-372 AVVDGLKVT
+372 AVVDGLNVT

-388 LEARPKAE
+388 LEARPNAE
-396 GDQRLQFEANLEKVG
+396 GDQRLQFAANLERVG
-411 FDAYHNA
+411 FDAYHGA

-454 PWHYQ
+454 PWQYQ

-468 LDKEGFTL
+468 LDKHGFTL
-476 VAPYLKVLGEEGKIA
+476 IAPYLKVLGEEGKIA

-497 LLFEEGREDYM
+497 LLFDEGTESYM

-514 TEGDGRYTAKYLP
+514 TEGDGRYTAKFLP

-542 VKGTVDEGYFQYQG
+542 VKGNVDEGYFQYQG
-556 SLNHGVAPEARS
+556 SLNHGATPEARS
-568 ISLFFKVRDAALDFQ
+568 ISLFFKVHDAALDFQ
-583 PGWPQVQHVDG
+583 PGWPQVQQVDG
-594 DVFIE
+594 DVLIE
-599 DSGVRIKAQRGV
+599 DSGVRIKASKGL

-620 SVDIPHV
+620 SVNIPHV
-627 DQGQQSHLYLDGDFD
+627 DSGQHSHLYLDGNFD

-664 GWEGEGPLKGKV
+664 GWEGEGPLKGNV
-676 KLDIPLAHGQR
+676 KLDVPLAHGER
-687 PKVQVDFATD
+687 PKVLVDFATA
-697 DARLKVA
+697 DARLKVT
-704 PPSLELS
+704 PPSLDLT

-718 FDLDKG
+718 FDFDKG
-724 LSGKG
+724 LSGKN
-729 ISLQAFGKP
+729 ISLQVFGKP
-738 VTAQITA
+738 VTAQISA
-745 EGQPGQMQTRVNASG
+745 EGQPGQMQTRISASG
-760 QVSLKALTDWLQFNQ
+760 QASLKSLTDWLQFRQ
-775 ALPASGDLPY
+775 TLPASGDLPY
-785 QLQVSLGS
+785 QLQVNLGS
-793 RDNRLSINS
+793 RDNSLSVSS

-817 AASDTRDTRF
+817 AAAETRDSRF
-827 SMTLQGPERRFD
+827 SMNLQGPERRFD
-839 VAYTG
+839 AAYAD

-851 APAEKL
+851 APADKL
-857 GQGRGELLLGA
+857 GQGRGELLLGS
-868 GDAQVPAGQGLR
+868 GQAQLPAAQGLR
-880 VRGHL
+880 VKGRL
-885 EALDLGPWQE
+885 ESLDLGPWQE
-895 QAARLAGNDPGGSAR
+895 QAARFAGDDPGGNAR
-910 QNLQGVDL
+910 QNLQSVDL

-925 FGLDLNQAV
+925 FGMNLNQAV
-934 VRLARGGP
+934 VRLTRGGA

-951 EVIGNARVPDAKGA
+951 EVIGNARLPDAKAA
-965 PMVVRMQTLRLP
+965 PMVVRLQTLRLP
-977 AASAA
+977 PADPA
-982 EKQAEAQAEEGP
+982 ETQSEEGP

-1011 IDKLYR
+1011 IEKLYR
-1017 GDDLYGSASLKLR
+1017 GDDLFGNVALKLR
-1030 PTARGVTASDIDLD
+1030 PTARGVAAQDIDLD
-1044 FKGLRIDGGG
+1044 FKGLHVDGSG
-1054 GWEGEPGS
+1054 GWEGETGA

-1103 GSPASV
+1103 GSPAWV
-1109 SLKRFSGSMDAALR
+1109 GLKRFSGSMDAALR
-1123 TGQFVEVEGSAQ
+1123 SGQFVEVEGGAQ

-1167 RVKGLLVASNGVYV
+1167 RVKGLLVASSGVYV
-1181 TREPIAVT
+1181 TREPISVT

-1201 DLVRDRVDA
+1201 DLVRDRVAA
-1210 NLQVSLPVTNNLPLA
+1210 NLQVTLPVTNNLPLA

-1255 HYRVEGPVKEPRI
+1255 HYRVEGPVKEPKI
-1268 TFVKPFEKSR
+1268 TFVKPFDK

>member
-17 GLGVCALLA
+17 GLGLCALLA

-31 YVSLGRELVPLVA
+31 YVSAGRQLVPLVA
-44 EYRADVESK
+44 EYRADVEAK
-53 AEQALGLPVHV
+53 AEQTLGLPVHI

-78 RVRDLQLGEGATA
+78 RVRDLQVGEGSAA
-91 LRLDD
+91 LRLDE
-96 VKVVPDVWASL
+96 VKLVPDLWASL
-107 TAREVRLA
+107 TSREVQLA

-127 ENEQGA
+127 EDAQGSWA
-133 WSLEGLPKKD
+133 LEGLPKKD
-143 DTPLDPAELLQRL
+143 DAAIDPAEILQRM

-180 LTYVSVGLQAGA
+180 LTYVSLGLKAGA
-192 SRHALDLRATLPD
+192 SRQALDLRATLPD
-205 GQPLSLNLRSRAS
+205 GQPLAVNLRSRAS
-218 ANAWRDGQVE
+218 ANQWRDGQVQ

-249 WHADALRAG
+249 WQAHTLRSG
-258 GEFWVDWRKGQL
+258 GELWIDWSQGQL

-278 APELQG
+278 APKLTG
-284 AYAGRKAAKLNNL
+284 AYAGRKSATLDNL
-297 ALGAWFQRREQGF
+297 ALTAWFQRQEQGF

-316 LAMDVGK
+316 LAASIGK

-330 QLQQR
+330 QVR
-335 PGEDAA
+335 HRDGEEPAQ
-341 AESWQVQ
+341 ESWQVQ

-359 LIDALAPLPDKVM
+359 LVDALAPLPEKLM
-372 AVVDGLKVT
+372 TVVDALKVT

-388 LEARPKAE
+388 LDIRPKVE
-396 GDQRLQFEANLEKVG
+396 GDERLQFAANLEKVG
-411 FDAYHNA
+411 FDAYHGA

-427 ISGDLGHGELRLDTD
+427 ISGNLGHGELRLDTD

-459 KANARLTWA
+459 KANARLTWS

-476 VAPYLKVLGEEGKIA
+476 IAPYLKVLGEEGKIA

-532 ALDEWLRSAI
+532 ALDEWLRTAI

-556 SLNHGVAPEARS
+556 SLNHGAAPEARS

-583 PGWPQVQHVDG
+583 PGWPQVQQVAG
-594 DVFIE
+594 DVLIE
-599 DSGVRIKAQRGV
+599 DSGIRIKASQGT

-627 DQGQQSHLYLDGDFD
+627 DGDQHSHLYLDGNFD

-676 KLDIPLAHGQR
+676 KLDIPLVRGDR
-687 PKVQVDFATD
+687 PNVQVDFATA
-697 DARLKVA
+697 DAQLKVA
-704 PPSLELS
+704 PPSLDLS
-711 RLKGDFS
+711 QLKGDFS

-724 LSGKG
+724 LSGKD

-738 VTAQITA
+738 VSAQIVA
-745 EGQPGQMQTRVNASG
+745 EGKPGQMQTRINATG
-760 QVSLKALTDWLQFNQ
+760 QVALKSLTDWLQFKQ
-775 ALPASGDLPY
+775 ALPASGDVPY
-785 QLQVSLGS
+785 RLQVNLGS
-793 RDNRLSINS
+793 RDNSLSVNS

-817 AASDTRDTRF
+817 TASETRDSRF
-827 SMTLQGPERRFD
+827 SMGLQGAERRFD
-839 VAYTG
+839 AGYAD

-851 APAEKL
+851 APADKL
-857 GQGRGELLLGA
+857 TQGRGELLLGT
-868 GDAQVPAGQGLR
+868 GDAQVPASPGLR
-880 VRGHL
+880 VRGRL
-885 EALDLGPWQE
+885 ESLDLAPWQE
-895 QAARLAGNDPGGSAR
+895 QMNRLAGDDPSGNAR
-910 QNLQGVDL
+910 QNLQSVDL

-925 FGLDLNQAV
+925 FGMDLNQAV

-951 EVIGNARVPDAKGA
+951 EVIGNARVPDAKAA
-965 PMVVRMQTLRLP
+965 PMTVRLQTLRLP
-977 AASAA
+977 AADPAQV
-982 EKQAEAQAEEGP
+982 QAEDGP
-994 DPLASFDPR
+994 DPLATFDPR
-1003 KVPALDLS
+1003 KVPALDLT

-1017 GDDLYGSASLKLR
+1017 GDDFYGNAAVKLR
-1030 PTARGVTASDIDLD
+1030 PTARGVSASDIDLD
-1044 FKGLRIDGGG
+1044 FKGLRIDGSG
-1054 GWEGEPGS
+1054 GWEGLPGAS
-1062 TSSWYKG
+1062 SSWYKG

-1103 GSPASV
+1103 GSPAWV
-1109 SLKRFSGSMDAALR
+1109 GLKRFSGSMDAALR

-1167 RVKGLLVASNGVYV
+1167 RVKGLLVASDGVYV
-1181 TREPIAVT
+1181 TREPITVT

-1201 DLVRDRVDA
+1201 DMVRDRVDA
-1210 NLQVSLPVTNNLPLA
+1210 NLQVTLPVTNNLPLA

-1255 HYRVEGPVKEPRI
+1255 HYRVEGPWKEPRI
-1268 TFVKPFEKSR
+1268 TFVKPFNK

>member
-1 MAMGRLTRVL
+1 MGRLNRVL

-17 GLGVCALLA
+17 GLGICALLA

-44 EYRADVESK
+44 EYRADLESK

-64 GALEGRWSGLAPVL
+64 GALEGRWSGLAPML
-78 RVRDLQLGEGATA
+78 RVRDLQLGEGASA

-96 VKVVPDVWASL
+96 VKLVPDLWASL
-107 TAREVRLA
+107 TSREVRLA
-115 RIQLGGLQLILR
+115 HIQLAGLQLILR
-127 ENEQGA
+127 EDEQGGWA
-133 WSLEGLPKKD
+133 LEGLPRKD
-143 DTPLDPAELLQRL
+143 DAPLDPEALLQRL

-168 VTLHPWQRDPLT
+168 VTLQPWQRDPLT
-180 LTYVSVGLQAGA
+180 LTYVSLGLQAGA
-192 SRHALDLRATLPD
+192 SRQALDLRATLPD
-205 GQPLSLNLRSRAS
+205 GQPLAINLRSRAT
-218 ANAWRDGQVE
+218 AKAWRDAQVE

-243 PRLLGQ
+243 PRVLGQ
-249 WHADALRAG
+249 WQAQALCAG

-270 QQAVVRLN
+270 EQAVVRLN
-278 APELQG
+278 APQLRG
-284 AYAGRKAAKLNNL
+284 AYAERKAVTLDNL
-297 ALGAWFQRREQGF
+297 AVSAWFQRREQGF

-316 LAMDVGK
+316 LAASIGK
-323 TRWESHL
+323 DRWESHL
-330 QLQQR
+330 QLRQR
-335 PGEDAA
+335 PGEDPAG
-341 AESWQVQ
+341 ETWQVQ

-359 LIDALAPLPDKVM
+359 LINALAPLPDKLM
-372 AVVDGLKVT
+372 AVVDALKVT
-381 GALRNVR
+381 GAVRNVR
-388 LEARPKAE
+388 LDIRPKAE
-396 GDQRLQFEANLEKVG
+396 GNERLQFAATLEKVG
-411 FDAYHNA
+411 FDAYHGA

-459 KANARLTWA
+459 KANARLTYA

-497 LLFEEGREDYM
+497 LLFKEGSESYM
-508 DLRVGL
+508 DLRVGM

-542 VKGTVDEGYFQYQG
+542 VKGNVDQGYFQYQG
-556 SLNHGVAPEARS
+556 SLNHGASPEARS
-568 ISLFFKVRDAALDFQ
+568 ISLFFKVHDAALDFQ

-594 DVFIE
+594 DVLIE
-599 DSGVRIKAQRGV
+599 DSGVRIKASKGL
-611 LLDTKVSDV
+611 LLDTQVSDV
-620 SVDIPHV
+620 SVNIPHV
-627 DQGQQSHLYLDGDFD
+627 EGEQHSHLYLDGNFD
-642 GSLGDGLKILKE
+642 GKLGDGLKILKE

-676 KLDIPLAHGQR
+676 KLDIPLAHGEK
-687 PKVQVDFATD
+687 PKVLVDFATA

-704 PPSLELS
+704 PPSLELN

-718 FDLDKG
+718 FDIDKG
-724 LSGKG
+724 LSGKN
-729 ISLQAFGKP
+729 IALQAFGKP
-738 VTAQITA
+738 VTAQISA
-745 EGQPGQMQTRVNASG
+745 EGQPGQMQTRINASG
-760 QVSLKALTDWLQFNQ
+760 QVSLQALTDWLKFKQN
-775 ALPASGDLPY
+775 LPASGDIPY
-785 QLQVSLGS
+785 QLQINLGS
-793 RDNRLSINS
+793 RDNSLSVNS

-817 AASDTRDTRF
+817 AAADTRDSRF
-827 SMTLQGPERRFD
+827 SMNLQGTERRFD
-839 VAYTG
+839 AAYAN

-851 APAEKL
+851 APGDKL
-857 GQGRGELLLGA
+857 DQGRGELLLGT
-868 GDAQVPAGQGLR
+868 GEAQVPAGQGLR
-880 VRGHL
+880 VRGRL
-885 EALDLGPWQE
+885 ESLDLEPWQA
-895 QAARLAGNDPGGSAR
+895 QMARFAGDDPGGNAR
-910 QNLQGVDL
+910 QNLQSVDL

-925 FGLDLNQAV
+925 FGMDLNQAV

-951 EVIGNARVPDAKGA
+951 EVIGNARLPDAKA
-965 PMVVRMQTLRLP
+965 AAMTVRLQTLRLP
-977 AASAA
+977 AADP
-982 EKQAEAQAEEGP
+982 AEAQAEEGP

-1003 KVPALDLS
+1003 KVPALDLT

-1017 GDDLYGSASLKLR
+1017 GDDLYGNVALKLR
-1030 PTARGVTASDIDLD
+1030 PTARGVAAQDIDLD
-1044 FKGLRIDGGG
+1044 FKGLHIDGSG
-1054 GWEGEPGS
+1054 GWEGQTGA

-1103 GSPASV
+1103 GSPAWV
-1109 SLKRFSGSMDAALR
+1109 GLKRFSGSMDAALR
-1123 TGQFVEVEGSAQ
+1123 TGQFVEVEGGAQ

-1167 RVKGLLVASNGVYV
+1167 RVKGLLVASDGVYV
-1181 TREPIAVT
+1181 TREPISVT

-1201 DLVRDRVDA
+1201 DMVRDRVNA

-1255 HYRVEGPVKEPRI
+1255 HYRVEGPWKEPRI
-1268 TFVKPFEKSR
+1268 TFVKPFNK

>member
-1 MAMGRLTRVL
+1 MGRLTRVL

-143 DTPLDPAELLQRL
+143 DAPLDPAELLQRL

-258 GEFWVDWRKGQL
+258 GEFWVDWREGQL

-676 KLDIPLAHGQR
+676 KLDIPLARGQR

-760 QVSLKALTDWLQFNQ
+760 QVSLKALTDWLQFNH

-793 RDNRLSINS
+793 RDNRLSVNS

-839 VAYTG
+839 VAYTD

>member
-1 MAMGRLTRVL
+1 MGRLNRVL

-17 GLGVCALLA
+17 GLGICALLA

-64 GALEGRWSGLAPVL
+64 GALEGHWSGLAPVL
-78 RVRDLQLGEGATA
+78 RVRDLQLGEGASA

-96 VKVVPDVWASL
+96 VKVVPDLWASL
-107 TAREVRLA
+107 TSREVRLA
-115 RIQLGGLQLILR
+115 HIELAGLQLILR
-127 ENEQGA
+127 EDEQGGWA
-133 WSLEGLPKKD
+133 LEGLPKKD
-143 DTPLDPAELLQRL
+143 DAALDPTEVLQRL

-168 VTLHPWQRDPLT
+168 VTLQPWQRDPLT

-192 SRHALDLRATLPD
+192 SRQALDLRATLPD
-205 GQPLSLNLRSRAS
+205 GQPLAVNLRSRAT
-218 ANAWRDGQVE
+218 AKAWREGEVE

-249 WHADALRAG
+249 WRAEALKAG
-258 GEFWVDWRKGQL
+258 GEFWVDWSKGQL

-278 APELQG
+278 APQLRG
-284 AYAGRKAAKLNNL
+284 AYAERKAVALDNL
-297 ALGAWFQRREQGF
+297 ALAAWFQRRDQGF

-316 LAMDVGK
+316 LAASIGK

-330 QLQQR
+330 QVNQR
-335 PGEDAA
+335 LADDPAGET
-341 AESWQVQ
+341 WHVQ

-359 LIDALAPLPDKVM
+359 LIDGLAPLPDKLM

-396 GDQRLQFEANLEKVG
+396 GDQRLQFAANLERVG
-411 FDAYHNA
+411 FDAYHGA

-454 PWHYQ
+454 PWQYQ

-468 LDKEGFTL
+468 LDKHGFTL

-497 LLFEEGREDYM
+497 LLFDEGTESYM

-542 VKGTVDEGYFQYQG
+542 VKGNVDQGYFQYQG
-556 SLNHGVAPEARS
+556 SLNHGASPEARS
-568 ISLFFKVRDAALDFQ
+568 ISLFFKVHDAALDFQ
-583 PGWPQVQHVDG
+583 PGWPQVQQVDG
-594 DVFIE
+594 DVLIE
-599 DSGVRIKAQRGV
+599 DSGVRIKASKGL
-611 LLDTKVSDV
+611 LLDTQVSDV
-620 SVDIPHV
+620 SVNIPHV
-627 DQGQQSHLYLDGDFD
+627 DSGQHSHLYLDGDFD

-676 KLDIPLAHGQR
+676 KLDVPLAHGER
-687 PKVQVDFATD
+687 PKVLVDFATA
-697 DARLKVA
+697 DAHLKVA
-704 PPSLELS
+704 PPSLDLT

-718 FDLDKG
+718 FDFDKG
-724 LSGKG
+724 LSGKN
-729 ISLQAFGKP
+729 ISLQVFGKP
-738 VTAQITA
+738 ATAQISA
-745 EGQPGQMQTRVNASG
+745 EGQPGQMQTRINASG
-760 QVSLKALTDWLQFNQ
+760 QASLKSLTDWLQFKQ
-775 ALPASGDLPY
+775 TLPASGDIPY
-785 QLQVSLGS
+785 QLQLNLGS
-793 RDNRLSINS
+793 RDNSLNVSS

-817 AASDTRDTRF
+817 AAAETRDSRF
-827 SMTLQGPERRFD
+827 SMNLQGQERRFD
-839 VAYTG
+839 AAYAD

-851 APAEKL
+851 APADKL

-868 GDAQVPAGQGLR
+868 GQAQLPAGQGLR
-880 VRGHL
+880 VKGRL
-885 EALDLGPWQE
+885 ESLDLAPWQE
-895 QAARLAGNDPGGSAR
+895 QAARFAGDDPGGNAR
-910 QNLQGVDL
+910 QNLQSVDL

-925 FGLDLNQAV
+925 FGMSLNQAV

-951 EVIGNARVPDAKGA
+951 EVIGNARVPDAKA
-965 PMVVRMQTLRLP
+965 TPMTVRLQTLRLP
-977 AASAA
+977 PADPA
-982 EKQAEAQAEEGP
+982 ETQSEEGP

-1017 GDDLYGSASLKLR
+1017 GDDLFGNAALKLR
-1030 PTARGVTASDIDLD
+1030 PTARGVAAQDIDLD
-1044 FKGLRIDGGG
+1044 FKGLHVDGSG
-1054 GWEGEPGS
+1054 GWEGETGA

-1103 GSPASV
+1103 GSPAWV
-1109 SLKRFSGSMDAALR
+1109 GLKRFSGSMDAALR
-1123 TGQFVEVEGSAQ
+1123 SGQFVEVEGGAQ

-1181 TREPIAVT
+1181 TREPISVT

-1201 DLVRDRVDA
+1201 DLVRDRVAA
-1210 NLQVSLPVTNNLPLA
+1210 NLQVTLPVTNNLPLA

-1255 HYRVEGPVKEPRI
+1255 HYRVEGPVKEPKI
-1268 TFVKPFEKSR
+1268 TFVKPFDK

>member
-1 MAMGRLTRVL
+1 MAVGRLNRVL

-78 RVRDLQLGEGATA
+78 RVRDLQLGDGATA

-133 WSLEGLPKKD
+133 WNLEGLPKKD
-143 DTPLDPAELLQRL
+143 DAPLDPAELLQRL

-205 GQPLSLNLRSRAS
+205 GQPLSLNLRSRATPS
-218 ANAWRDGQVE
+218 AWRDGKVE

-258 GEFWVDWRKGQL
+258 GEFWVDWSKGQL

-278 APELQG
+278 APELHG
-284 AYAGRKAAKLNNL
+284 AYAGRKAARLNNL
-297 ALGAWFQRREQGF
+297 ALGAWFLRQEQGF

-341 AESWQVQ
+341 AESWNVQ

-359 LIDALAPLPDKVM
+359 LVDALAPLPDKVM
-372 AVVDGLKVT
+372 AVVDGLNVT

-388 LEARPKAE
+388 LVARPKAE

-599 DSGVRIKAQRGV
+599 DSGVRVKAQRGV
-611 LLDTKVSDV
+611 LLDTKVSNV

-627 DQGQQSHLYLDGDFD
+627 DEGQQSHLYLDGDFD

-676 KLDIPLAHGQR
+676 KLDIPLARGQR

-760 QVSLKALTDWLQFNQ
+760 QVSLKALTDWLQFKQ

-793 RDNRLSINS
+793 RDNRLSVDS
-802 SLKGLAIDLPAPFGK
+802 SLRGLAIDLPAPFGK
-817 AASDTRDTRF
+817 AAADTRDTRF

-839 VAYTG
+839 VAYTD

-857 GQGRGELLLGA
+857 GQGRGELLLGT
-868 GDAQVPAGQGLR
+868 GNAQVPAGQGLR

-885 EALDLGPWQE
+885 ETLDLGPWQE
-895 QAARLAGNDPGGSAR
+895 QAARLAGDDPGGSAR

-942 AWDLRLDSK
+942 AWDLRFDSK

-1167 RVKGLLVASNGVYV
+1167 RVKGLLVASDGVYV

>member
-1 MAMGRLTRVL
+1 MAMGRLNRVL

-17 GLGVCALLA
+17 GLGICALLA

-78 RVRDLQLGEGATA
+78 RVRDLQLGEGASA
-91 LRLDD
+91 LRLDE
-96 VKVVPDVWASL
+96 VKVVPDLWASL

-115 RIQLGGLQLILR
+115 RIELGGLQLILR
-127 ENEQGA
+127 EDEQGGWA
-133 WSLEGLPKKD
+133 LEGLPKKND
-143 DTPLDPAELLQRL
+143 APLDPAEVLQRL

-168 VTLHPWQRDPLT
+168 VTLQPWQRDPLT

-192 SRHALDLRATLPD
+192 SRQALDLHATLPD
-205 GQPLSLNLRSRAS
+205 GQPLAVNLRSRAT
-218 ANAWRDGQVE
+218 AKEWRDGEVA

-243 PRLLGQ
+243 PRVLGQ
-249 WHADALRAG
+249 WRAEALKAG

-278 APELQG
+278 APQLRG
-284 AYAGRKAAKLNNL
+284 AYAERKAVGLDNL
-297 ALGAWFQRREQGF
+297 ALAAWFQRRDEGF

-316 LAMDVGK
+316 LAASIGK

-330 QLQQR
+330 QVKQR
-335 PGEDAA
+335 LGDDPAGET
-341 AESWQVQ
+341 WQVQ

-359 LIDALAPLPDKVM
+359 LINALAPLPDKLM
-372 AVVDGLKVT
+372 TVVDALKVT

-388 LEARPKAE
+388 VEARPKAE
-396 GDQRLQFEANLEKVG
+396 GDQRLQFAANLEKVG
-411 FDAYHNA
+411 FDAYHGA

-468 LDKEGFTL
+468 LDQHGFTL
-476 VAPYLKVLGEEGKIA
+476 IAPYLKVLGEEGKIA

-497 LLFEEGREDYM
+497 LLFDEGAESYM

-542 VKGTVDEGYFQYQG
+542 VKGNVDQGYFQYQG
-556 SLNHGVAPEARS
+556 SLNHGATPEARS
-568 ISLFFKVRDAALDFQ
+568 ISLFFKVHDAALDFQ
-583 PGWPQVQHVDG
+583 PGWPQVQQVDG
-594 DVFIE
+594 DVLIE
-599 DSGVRIKAQRGV
+599 DSGVRIKARKGL

-620 SVDIPHV
+620 SVNIPHV
-627 DQGQQSHLYLDGDFD
+627 DNGQHSHLYLDGDFD

-664 GWEGEGPLKGKV
+664 GWDGEGPLKGKI
-676 KLDIPLAHGQR
+676 KLDVPLAHGER
-687 PKVQVDFATD
+687 PKVLVDFATA

-704 PPSLELS
+704 PPSLDLT

-724 LSGKG
+724 LSGKN
-729 ISLQAFGKP
+729 ISLQVFGKP
-738 VTAQITA
+738 ATAQISA
-745 EGQPGQMQTRVNASG
+745 EGQPGQMQTRINASG
-760 QVSLKALTDWLQFNQ
+760 QASLKSLTDWLQFKQ
-775 ALPASGDLPY
+775 TLPAAGDIPY
-785 QLQVSLGS
+785 QLQVNLGS
-793 RDNRLSINS
+793 RDNSLNVS
-802 SLKGLAIDLPAPFGK
+802 STLKGLSIDLPAPFGK
-817 AASDTRDTRF
+817 AAGETRDSRF
-827 SMTLQGPERRFD
+827 SMNLQGPERRFD
-839 VAYTG
+839 ASYAD

-851 APAEKL
+851 APADKL
-857 GQGRGELLLGA
+857 GQGRGELLLGP
-868 GDAQVPAGQGLR
+868 GQAQLPAGQGLR
-880 VRGHL
+880 VKGRL
-885 EALDLGPWQE
+885 ESLDLAPWQE
-895 QAARLAGNDPGGSAR
+895 QAARFAGDDPGGNAR
-910 QNLQGVDL
+910 QNLQSVDL

-925 FGLDLNQAV
+925 FGMALNQAV
-934 VRLARGGP
+934 VRLARGGS

-951 EVIGNARVPDAKGA
+951 EVIGNARVPDAKTA
-965 PMVVRMQTLRLP
+965 PMTVRLQTLRLP
-977 AASAA
+977 PADP
-982 EKQAEAQAEEGP
+982 AEAQSGEGP

-1003 KVPALDLS
+1003 KVPSLDLS

-1017 GDDLYGSASLKLR
+1017 GDDLFGSAALKLR
-1030 PTARGVTASDIDLD
+1030 PTARGVAAQDIDLD
-1044 FKGLRIDGGG
+1044 FKGLHVDGSG
-1054 GWEGEPGS
+1054 GWEGETGA

-1103 GSPASV
+1103 GSPAWV
-1109 SLKRFSGSMDAALR
+1109 GLKRFSGSMDAALR
-1123 TGQFVEVEGSAQ
+1123 SGQFVEVEGGAQ

-1181 TREPIAVT
+1181 TREPITVT

-1201 DLVRDRVDA
+1201 DLVRDRVAA
-1210 NLQVSLPVTNNLPLA
+1210 NLQVTLPVTNNLPLA

-1255 HYRVEGPVKEPRI
+1255 HYRVEGPVKEPKI
-1268 TFVKPFEKSR
+1268 TFVKPFDK

>member
-17 GLGVCALLA
+17 GLGLCALLA

-133 WSLEGLPKKD
+133 WNLEGLPKKD
-143 DTPLDPAELLQRL
+143 DAPLDPADLLQRL
-156 RQLGRIDVFDSQ
+156 RQLGRVDVFDSL

-180 LTYVSVGLQAGA
+180 LTYVSAGLQAGA
-192 SRHALDLRATLPD
+192 SRQVLELRATLPD
-205 GQPLSLNLRSRAS
+205 GQPLSLNLQSRVS
-218 ANAWRDGQVE
+218 AKAWRDGQVE

-243 PRLLGQ
+243 PRLLGEWQ
-249 WHADALRAG
+249 AEALRAG

-278 APELQG
+278 APELRG
-284 AYAGRKAAKLNNL
+284 AYTGRKAATLSNL
-297 ALGAWFQRREQGF
+297 ALGAWFQRRDQGF

-316 LAMDVGK
+316 LAMDIGK
-323 TRWESHL
+323 ARWESHL

-335 PGEDAA
+335 PGENAA
-341 AESWQVQ
+341 DENWRVQ

-359 LIDALAPLPDKVM
+359 LIDALAPLPEKVM

-396 GDQRLQFEANLEKVG
+396 GDKRLQFEANLEKVG

-427 ISGDLGHGELRLDTD
+427 ISGDLGHGELRLDTE

-468 LDKEGFTL
+468 LDKDGFTL
-476 VAPYLKVLGEEGKIA
+476 IAPYLKVLGEEGKIA

-556 SLNHGVAPEARS
+556 SLNHGAAPEARS

-620 SVDIPHV
+620 TVDIPHV
-627 DQGQQSHLYLDGDFD
+627 DGDQHSHLYLDGDFD
-642 GSLGDGLKILKE
+642 GTLGDGLKILKE

-676 KLDIPLAHGQR
+676 KLDIPLAHGPR
-687 PKVQVDFATD
+687 PKVQVDFATN

-704 PPSLELS
+704 PPSLELN

-718 FDLDKG
+718 FDFDKG

-745 EGQPGQMQTRVNASG
+745 EGQAGQMQTRINANG
-760 QVSLKALTDWLQFNQ
+760 QVSLKALTEWLQFKQ

-785 QLQVSLGS
+785 QLQVNLGS
-793 RDNRLSINS
+793 RENSLSVTSN
-802 SLKGLAIDLPAPFGK
+802 LKGLAIDLPAPFGK
-817 AASDTRDTRF
+817 AVADTRDSRF
-827 SMTLQGPERRFD
+827 SMNLQGAERRFD
-839 VAYTG
+839 AAYTD

-851 APAEKL
+851 APADAL
-857 GQGRGELLLGA
+857 AQGRGELLLGA
-868 GDAQVPAGQGLR
+868 GNAQVPAGQGLR
-880 VRGHL
+880 IRGRL
-885 EALDLGPWQE
+885 EALDLAPWQE
-895 QAARLAGNDPGGSAR
+895 QAARLAGDDPGGSAR
-910 QNLQGVDL
+910 QNLQSVDL

-925 FGLDLNQAV
+925 FGMDLNQAV
-934 VRLARGGP
+934 VRLARGGQ

-951 EVIGNARVPDAKGA
+951 EVIGNARVPDAKGS

-977 AASAA
+977 AADPA
-982 EKQAEAQAEEGP
+982 QAQAEDGP

-1017 GDDLYGSASLKLR
+1017 GDDLFGSASIKLR
-1030 PTARGVTASDIDLD
+1030 PTARGVSARDIDLD

-1054 GWEGEPGS
+1054 GWEGETGK

-1103 GSPASV
+1103 GSPAAV
-1109 SLKRFSGSMDAALR
+1109 GLERFSGSMDAALR

-1154 DFSDLFDKGLAYD
+1154 DFSDLFEKGLAYD
-1167 RVKGLLVASNGVYV
+1167 RVKGLLVASDGVYV
-1181 TREPIAVT
+1181 TREPISVT

-1201 DLVRDRVDA
+1201 DMVRDRIDA

>member
-1 MAMGRLTRVL
+1 MGRLTRVL

-143 DTPLDPAELLQRL
+143 DAPLDPAELLQRL

-218 ANAWRDGQVE
+218 ANAWRDGQIE

-676 KLDIPLAHGQR
+676 KLDIPLARGQR

-793 RDNRLSINS
+793 RDNRLSVNS

-839 VAYTG
+839 VAYTD

-880 VRGHL
+880 VRGRL

-1030 PTARGVTASDIDLD
+1030 PTARGVAASDIDLD

-1109 SLKRFSGSMDAALR
+1109 SLKRYSGSMDAALR

>member
-1 MAMGRLTRVL
+1 MGRLNRVL

-17 GLGVCALLA
+17 GLGICALLA

-44 EYRADVESK
+44 EYRADLESK

-64 GALEGRWSGLAPVL
+64 GALEGRWSGLAPML
-78 RVRDLQLGEGATA
+78 RVRDLQLGEGASA

-96 VKVVPDVWASL
+96 VKLVPDLWASL
-107 TAREVRLA
+107 TSREVRLA
-115 RIQLGGLQLILR
+115 HIQLAGLQLILR
-127 ENEQGA
+127 EDEQGGWA
-133 WSLEGLPKKD
+133 LEGLPRKD
-143 DTPLDPAELLQRL
+143 DAPLDPEALLQQL

-168 VTLHPWQRDPLT
+168 VTLQPWQREPLT
-180 LTYVSVGLQAGA
+180 LTYVSLGLQAGA
-192 SRHALDLRATLPD
+192 SRQALDLRATLPD
-205 GQPLSLNLRSRAS
+205 GQPLAINLRSRAT
-218 ANAWRDGQVE
+218 AKAWRDAQVE

-243 PRLLGQ
+243 PRVLGQ
-249 WHADALRAG
+249 WQAEALRAG

-270 QQAVVRLN
+270 EQAVVRLN
-278 APELQG
+278 APQLRG
-284 AYAGRKAAKLNNL
+284 AYAERKAVTLDNL
-297 ALGAWFQRREQGF
+297 AVSAWFQRREQGF

-316 LAMDVGK
+316 LAASIDK
-323 TRWESHL
+323 DRWESHL
-330 QLQQR
+330 QLRQR
-335 PGEDAA
+335 PGEDPAG
-341 AESWQVQ
+341 ETWQVQ

-359 LIDALAPLPDKVM
+359 LINALAPLPDKLM
-372 AVVDGLKVT
+372 AVVDALKVT
-381 GALRNVR
+381 GAVRNVR
-388 LEARPKAE
+388 LDIRPKAE
-396 GDQRLQFEANLEKVG
+396 GNERLQFAANLEKVG
-411 FDAYHNA
+411 FDAYHGA

-459 KANARLTWA
+459 KANARLTYA

-497 LLFEEGREDYM
+497 LLFKEGSESYM
-508 DLRVGL
+508 DLRVGM

-542 VKGTVDEGYFQYQG
+542 VKGNVDQGYFQYQG
-556 SLNHGVAPEARS
+556 SLNHGASPEARS
-568 ISLFFKVRDAALDFQ
+568 ISLFFKVHDAALDFQ

-594 DVFIE
+594 DVLIE
-599 DSGVRIKAQRGV
+599 DSGVRIKASKGL
-611 LLDTKVSDV
+611 LLDTQVSDV
-620 SVDIPHV
+620 SVNIPHV
-627 DQGQQSHLYLDGDFD
+627 EGEQHSHLYLDGNFD
-642 GSLGDGLKILKE
+642 GKLGDGLKILKE

-676 KLDIPLAHGQR
+676 KLDIPLAHGEK
-687 PKVQVDFATD
+687 PKVLVDFATA

-704 PPSLELS
+704 PPSLELN

-718 FDLDKG
+718 FDIDKG
-724 LSGKG
+724 LSGKN
-729 ISLQAFGKP
+729 IALQAFGKP
-738 VTAQITA
+738 VTAQISA
-745 EGQPGQMQTRVNASG
+745 EGQPGQMQTRINASG
-760 QVSLKALTDWLQFNQ
+760 QVSLQALTDWLKFKQN
-775 ALPASGDLPY
+775 LPASGDIPY
-785 QLQVSLGS
+785 QLQINLGS
-793 RDNRLSINS
+793 RDNSLSVNS

-817 AASDTRDTRF
+817 AAADTRDSRF
-827 SMTLQGPERRFD
+827 SMNLQGTERRFD
-839 VAYTG
+839 AAYAN

-851 APAEKL
+851 APGDKL
-857 GQGRGELLLGA
+857 DQGRGELLLGT
-868 GDAQVPAGQGLR
+868 GEAQVPAGQGLR
-880 VRGHL
+880 VRGRL
-885 EALDLGPWQE
+885 ESLDLEPWQA
-895 QAARLAGNDPGGSAR
+895 QMARFAGDDPGGNAR
-910 QNLQGVDL
+910 QNLQSVDL

-925 FGLDLNQAV
+925 FGMDLNQAV

-951 EVIGNARVPDAKGA
+951 EVIGNARLPDAKA
-965 PMVVRMQTLRLP
+965 AAMTVRLQTLRLP
-977 AASAA
+977 AADP
-982 EKQAEAQAEEGP
+982 AEAQAEEGP

-1003 KVPALDLS
+1003 KVPALDLT

-1017 GDDLYGSASLKLR
+1017 GDDLYGNVALKLR
-1030 PTARGVTASDIDLD
+1030 PTARGVAAQDIDLD
-1044 FKGLRIDGGG
+1044 FKGLHIDGSG
-1054 GWEGEPGS
+1054 GWEGQTGA

-1103 GSPASV
+1103 GSPAWV
-1109 SLKRFSGSMDAALR
+1109 GLKRFSGSMDAALR
-1123 TGQFVEVEGSAQ
+1123 TGQFVEVEGGAQ

-1167 RVKGLLVASNGVYV
+1167 RVKGLLVASDGVYV
-1181 TREPIAVT
+1181 TREPISVT

-1201 DLVRDRVDA
+1201 DMVRDRVNA

-1255 HYRVEGPVKEPRI
+1255 HYRVEGPWKEPRI
-1268 TFVKPFEKSR
+1268 TFVKPFNK

>member
-1 MAMGRLTRVL
+1 MAMGRLNRVL

-17 GLGVCALLA
+17 GLGICALLA

-44 EYRADVESK
+44 EYRGDVESK

-78 RVRDLQLGEGATA
+78 RVRDLQLGEGASA

-96 VKVVPDVWASL
+96 VKVVPDLWASL
-107 TAREVRLA
+107 TSREVRLA
-115 RIQLGGLQLILR
+115 RIELGGLQLILR
-127 ENEQGA
+127 EDEQGGWA
-133 WSLEGLPKKD
+133 LEGLPKKD
-143 DTPLDPAELLQRL
+143 DAPLDPAELLQRL

-168 VTLHPWQRDPLT
+168 VTLQPWQRDPLT

-192 SRHALDLRATLPD
+192 SRQALDLRATLPD
-205 GQPLSLNLRSRAS
+205 GQPLALNLRSRAN
-218 ANAWRDGQVE
+218 AKAWRDGAVE

-243 PRLLGQ
+243 PALLGQ
-249 WHADALRAG
+249 WRAEALKAG
-258 GEFWVDWRKGQL
+258 GEFWVDWSKGQL

-278 APELQG
+278 APQLRG
-284 AYAGRKAAKLNNL
+284 AYAERKAVALDNL
-297 ALGAWFQRREQGF
+297 ALTAWFQRRDQGF
-310 DVVVDS
+310 DVLVDS
-316 LAMDVGK
+316 LAASIGK
-323 TRWESHL
+323 SRWESHL
-330 QLQQR
+330 QVNQR
-335 PGEDAA
+335 LGDDPADET
-341 AESWQVQ
+341 WQVQ

-359 LIDALAPLPDKVM
+359 LIDALAPLSDKLM
-372 AVVDGLKVT
+372 AVVDGLNVT

-388 LEARPKAE
+388 LEARPNAE
-396 GDQRLQFEANLEKVG
+396 GDQRLQFAANLERVG
-411 FDAYHNA
+411 FDAYHGA

-454 PWHYQ
+454 PWQYQ

-468 LDKEGFTL
+468 LDKHGFTL
-476 VAPYLKVLGEEGKIA
+476 IAPYLKVLGEEGKIA

-497 LLFEEGREDYM
+497 LLFDEGTESYM

-542 VKGTVDEGYFQYQG
+542 VKGNVDEGYFQYQG
-556 SLNHGVAPEARS
+556 SLNHGATPEARS
-568 ISLFFKVRDAALDFQ
+568 ISLFFKVHDAALDFQ
-583 PGWPQVQHVDG
+583 PGWPQVQQVDG
-594 DVFIE
+594 DVLIE
-599 DSGVRIKAQRGV
+599 DSGVRIKASKGL

-620 SVDIPHV
+620 SVNIPHV
-627 DQGQQSHLYLDGDFD
+627 DSGQHSHLYLDGNFD

-664 GWEGEGPLKGKV
+664 GWEGEGPLKGNV
-676 KLDIPLAHGQR
+676 KLDVPLAHGER
-687 PKVQVDFATD
+687 PKVLVDFATA
-697 DARLKVA
+697 DARLKVT
-704 PPSLELS
+704 PPSLDLT

-718 FDLDKG
+718 FDFDKG
-724 LSGKG
+724 LSGKN
-729 ISLQAFGKP
+729 ISLQVFGKP
-738 VTAQITA
+738 VTAQISA
-745 EGQPGQMQTRVNASG
+745 EGQPEQMQTRISASG
-760 QVSLKALTDWLQFNQ
+760 QASLKSLTDWLQFRQ
-775 ALPASGDLPY
+775 TLPASGDLPY
-785 QLQVSLGS
+785 QLQVNLGS
-793 RDNRLSINS
+793 RDNSLSVSS

-817 AASDTRDTRF
+817 AAAETRDSRF
-827 SMTLQGPERRFD
+827 SMNLQGPERRFD
-839 VAYTG
+839 AAYAD

-851 APAEKL
+851 APADKL
-857 GQGRGELLLGA
+857 GQGRGELLLGS
-868 GDAQVPAGQGLR
+868 GQAQLPAAQGLR
-880 VRGHL
+880 VKGRL
-885 EALDLGPWQE
+885 ESLDLGPWQE
-895 QAARLAGNDPGGSAR
+895 QAARFAGDDPGGNAR
-910 QNLQGVDL
+910 QNLQSVDL

-925 FGLDLNQAV
+925 FGMNLNQAV
-934 VRLARGGP
+934 VRLTRGGA

-951 EVIGNARVPDAKGA
+951 EVIGNARLPDAKAA
-965 PMVVRMQTLRLP
+965 PMVVRLQTLRLP
-977 AASAA
+977 PADPA
-982 EKQAEAQAEEGP
+982 ETQSEEGP

-1017 GDDLYGSASLKLR
+1017 GDDLFGNVALKLR
-1030 PTARGVTASDIDLD
+1030 PTARGVAAQDIDLD
-1044 FKGLRIDGGG
+1044 FKGLHVDGSG
-1054 GWEGEPGS
+1054 GWEGETGA

-1103 GSPASV
+1103 GSPAWV
-1109 SLKRFSGSMDAALR
+1109 GLKRFSGSMDAALR
-1123 TGQFVEVEGSAQ
+1123 SGQFVEVEGGAQ

-1167 RVKGLLVASNGVYV
+1167 RVKGLLVASSGVYV
-1181 TREPIAVT
+1181 TREPISVT

-1201 DLVRDRVDA
+1201 DLVRDRVAA
-1210 NLQVSLPVTNNLPLA
+1210 NLQVTLPVTNNLPLA

-1255 HYRVEGPVKEPRI
+1255 HYRVEGPVKEPKI
-1268 TFVKPFEKSR
+1268 TFVKPFDK

>member
-1 MAMGRLTRVL
+1 MGRLNRVL

-17 GLGVCALLA
+17 GLGICALLA

-64 GALEGRWSGLAPVL
+64 GALEGHWSGLAPVL
-78 RVRDLQLGEGATA
+78 RVRDLQLGEGASA

-96 VKVVPDVWASL
+96 VKVVPDLWASL
-107 TAREVRLA
+107 TSREVRLS
-115 RIQLGGLQLILR
+115 RIELGGLQLILR
-127 ENEQGA
+127 EDEQGGWA
-133 WSLEGLPKKD
+133 LEGLPKKD
-143 DTPLDPAELLQRL
+143 DAPLDPAEMLQRL

-168 VTLHPWQRDPLT
+168 VTLQPWQRDPLT

-192 SRHALDLRATLPD
+192 SRQALDLRATLPD
-205 GQPLSLNLRSRAS
+205 GQPLAVNLRSRAS
-218 ANAWRDGQVE
+218 AKAWREGEVE

-249 WHADALRAG
+249 WRAEALKAG
-258 GEFWVDWRKGQL
+258 GEFWVDWSKGQL

-278 APELQG
+278 APQLRG
-284 AYAGRKAAKLNNL
+284 AYAERKAVALDNL
-297 ALGAWFQRREQGF
+297 ALSAWFQRRDQGF

-316 LAMDVGK
+316 LAASIGK

-330 QLQQR
+330 QVNQR
-335 PGEDAA
+335 LGDDPAGET
-341 AESWQVQ
+341 WQVQ

-359 LIDALAPLPDKVM
+359 LIEALAPLPDKLM
-372 AVVDGLKVT
+372 TVVDALKVT

-396 GDQRLQFEANLEKVG
+396 GDQRLQFAANLERVG
-411 FDAYHNA
+411 FDAYHGA

-427 ISGDLGHGELRLDTD
+427 IRGDLGHGELRLDTD

-468 LDKEGFTL
+468 LDKHGFTL
-476 VAPYLKVLGEEGKIA
+476 IAPYLKVLGEEGKIA

-497 LLFEEGREDYM
+497 LLFDEGTESYM

-542 VKGTVDEGYFQYQG
+542 VKGNVDQGYFQYQG
-556 SLNHGVAPEARS
+556 SLNHGAAPEARS
-568 ISLFFKVRDAALDFQ
+568 ISLFFKVHDAALDFQ
-583 PGWPQVQHVDG
+583 PGWPQVQQVDG
-594 DVFIE
+594 DVLIE
-599 DSGVRIKAQRGV
+599 DSGVRIKASKGL
-611 LLDTKVSDV
+611 LLDTQVSDV
-620 SVDIPHV
+620 SVNIPHV
-627 DQGQQSHLYLDGDFD
+627 DSGQHSHLYLDGDFD

-664 GWEGEGPLKGKV
+664 GWEGEGPLKGKL
-676 KLDIPLAHGQR
+676 KLDVPLAHGER
-687 PKVQVDFATD
+687 PKVLVDFATA
-697 DARLKVA
+697 DAHLKVA
-704 PPSLELS
+704 PPSLDLT

-718 FDLDKG
+718 FDFDKG
-724 LSGKG
+724 LSGKN
-729 ISLQAFGKP
+729 ISLQVFGKP
-738 VTAQITA
+738 ATAQISA
-745 EGQPGQMQTRVNASG
+745 EGQPGQMQTRINASG
-760 QVSLKALTDWLQFNQ
+760 QASLKSLTDWLQFKQ
-775 ALPASGDLPY
+775 TLPASGDLPY
-785 QLQVSLGS
+785 QLQLDLGS
-793 RDNRLSINS
+793 RDNSLNVSS

-817 AASDTRDTRF
+817 AAADTRDSRF
-827 SMTLQGPERRFD
+827 SMNLQGPERRFD
-839 VAYTG
+839 AAYAD

-851 APAEKL
+851 APADKL

-868 GDAQVPAGQGLR
+868 GQAQLPAGQGLR
-880 VRGHL
+880 VKGRL
-885 EALDLGPWQE
+885 ESLDLAPWQQ
-895 QAARLAGNDPGGSAR
+895 QAARFAGDDPGGNAR
-910 QNLQGVDL
+910 QNLQSVDL

-925 FGLDLNQAV
+925 FGMDLNQAV
-934 VRLARGGP
+934 VRLARGGQ

-951 EVIGNARVPDAKGA
+951 EVIGNARLPDAKAA
-965 PMVVRMQTLRLP
+965 PMTVRLQTLRLP
-977 AASAA
+977 PADPA
-982 EKQAEAQAEEGP
+982 ETQSEEGP

-1017 GDDLYGSASLKLR
+1017 GDDLFGSAALKLR
-1030 PTARGVTASDIDLD
+1030 PTARGVAAQDIDLD
-1044 FKGLRIDGGG
+1044 FKGLHVDGSG
-1054 GWEGEPGS
+1054 GWEGETGA

-1103 GSPASV
+1103 GSPAWV
-1109 SLKRFSGSMDAALR
+1109 GLKRFSGSMDAALR
-1123 TGQFVEVEGSAQ
+1123 SGQFVEVEAGAQ

-1154 DFSDLFDKGLAYD
+1154 DFSDLFEKGLAYD

-1181 TREPIAVT
+1181 TREPITVT

-1201 DLVRDRVDA
+1201 DLVRDQVAA
-1210 NLQVSLPVTNNLPLA
+1210 NLQVTLPVTNNLPLA

-1268 TFVKPFEKSR
+1268 TFVKPFDK

>member
-1 MAMGRLTRVL
+1 MGRLNRVL

-17 GLGVCALLA
+17 GLGICALLA

-44 EYRADVESK
+44 EYRGDVESK

-78 RVRDLQLGEGATA
+78 RVRDLQLGEGASA

-96 VKVVPDVWASL
+96 VKVVPDLWASL
-107 TAREVRLA
+107 TSREVRLA
-115 RIQLGGLQLILR
+115 RIELGGLQLILR
-127 ENEQGA
+127 EDEQGGWA
-133 WSLEGLPKKD
+133 LEGLPKKD
-143 DTPLDPAELLQRL
+143 DAPLDPAELLQRL

-168 VTLHPWQRDPLT
+168 VTLQPWQRDPLT

-192 SRHALDLRATLPD
+192 SRQALDLRATLPD
-205 GQPLSLNLRSRAS
+205 GQPLAVNLRSRAN
-218 ANAWRDGQVE
+218 AKAWRDGEVE

-243 PRLLGQ
+243 PALLGQ
-249 WHADALRAG
+249 WRAQALKAG
-258 GEFWVDWRKGQL
+258 GEFWVDWNKGQL

-278 APELQG
+278 APQLRG
-284 AYAGRKAAKLNNL
+284 AYAERKAVTLDNL
-297 ALGAWFQRREQGF
+297 ALNAWFQRRDQGF

-316 LAMDVGK
+316 LAASIGK
-323 TRWESHL
+323 NRWESHL
-330 QLQQR
+330 QVNQR
-335 PGEDAA
+335 LGDDPADET
-341 AESWQVQ
+341 WQVQ

-359 LIDALAPLPDKVM
+359 LINGLAPLPDKFM
-372 AVVDGLKVT
+372 AVVDALNVT

-396 GDQRLQFEANLEKVG
+396 GDQRLQFAANLERVG
-411 FDAYHNA
+411 FDAYHGA

-468 LDKEGFTL
+468 LDKHGFTL
-476 VAPYLKVLGEEGKIA
+476 IAPYLKVLGEEGKIA

-497 LLFEEGREDYM
+497 LLFDAGTESYM

-542 VKGTVDEGYFQYQG
+542 VKGNVDQGYFQYQG
-556 SLNHGVAPEARS
+556 SLNHGAAPEARS
-568 ISLFFKVRDAALDFQ
+568 ISLFFKVHDAALDFQ
-583 PGWPQVQHVDG
+583 PGWPQVQQVDG
-594 DVFIE
+594 DVLIE
-599 DSGVRIKAQRGV
+599 DSGVRIKASKGL
-611 LLDTKVSDV
+611 LLDTQVSDV
-620 SVDIPHV
+620 SVNIPHV
-627 DQGQQSHLYLDGDFD
+627 DSGQHSHLYLDGNFD

-664 GWEGEGPLKGKV
+664 GWEGEGPLKGNV
-676 KLDIPLAHGQR
+676 KLDVPLAHGER
-687 PKVQVDFATD
+687 PKVLVDFATA
-697 DARLKVA
+697 DARLKVT
-704 PPSLELS
+704 PPSLDLT

-718 FDLDKG
+718 FDFDKG
-724 LSGKG
+724 LSGKN
-729 ISLQAFGKP
+729 ISLQVFGKP

-745 EGQPGQMQTRVNASG
+745 EGQPGQMQTRINASG
-760 QVSLKALTDWLQFNQ
+760 QASLKSLTDWLQFRQ
-775 ALPASGDLPY
+775 TLPASGDLPY

-793 RDNRLSINS
+793 RDNSLNVSS
-802 SLKGLAIDLPAPFGK
+802 SLKGLTIDLPAPFGK
-817 AASDTRDTRF
+817 AAAETRDSRF
-827 SMTLQGPERRFD
+827 SMSLQGPERRFD
-839 VAYTG
+839 AAYAD

-851 APAEKL
+851 APADKL

-868 GDAQVPAGQGLR
+868 GQAQLPAAQGLR
-880 VRGHL
+880 VKGRL
-885 EALDLGPWQE
+885 ESLDLGPWQQ
-895 QAARLAGNDPGGSAR
+895 QAARFAGDDPGGNAR
-910 QNLQGVDL
+910 QNLQSVDL

-925 FGLDLNQAV
+925 FGMNLNQAV

-951 EVIGNARVPDAKGA
+951 EVIGNARLPDAKAA
-965 PMVVRMQTLRLP
+965 PMVVRLQTLRLP
-977 AASAA
+977 PADPA
-982 EKQAEAQAEEGP
+982 ETQSEEGP

-1017 GDDLYGSASLKLR
+1017 GDDLFGNLALKLR
-1030 PTARGVTASDIDLD
+1030 PTARGVAAQDIDLD
-1044 FKGLRIDGGG
+1044 FKGLHVDGSGA
-1054 GWEGEPGS
+1054 WEGETGA

-1103 GSPASV
+1103 GSPAWV
-1109 SLKRFSGSMDAALR
+1109 GLKRFSGSMDAALR
-1123 TGQFVEVEGSAQ
+1123 SGQFVEVEGGAQ

-1167 RVKGLLVASNGVYV
+1167 RVKGLLVASSGVYV

-1201 DLVRDRVDA
+1201 DLVRDRVAA
-1210 NLQVSLPVTNNLPLA
+1210 NLQVTLPVTNNLPLA

-1255 HYRVEGPVKEPRI
+1255 HYRVEGPVKEPKI
-1268 TFVKPFEKSR
+1268 TFVKPFDK

>member
-1 MAMGRLTRVL
+1 MGRLNRVL

-17 GLGVCALLA
+17 GLGICALLA

-64 GALEGRWSGLAPVL
+64 GALEGHWSGLAPVL
-78 RVRDLQLGEGATA
+78 RVRDLQLGEGTKA

-96 VKVVPDVWASL
+96 VMVVPDIWASL

-133 WSLEGLPKKD
+133 WNLEGLPKKD
-143 DTPLDPAELLQRL
+143 DAPLDPADLLQRL
-156 RQLGRIDVFDSQ
+156 RQLGRIDVFDSL

-180 LTYVSVGLQAGA
+180 LTYVSAGLQAGA
-192 SRHALDLRATLPD
+192 KRQALDLRATLPD
-205 GQPLSLNLRSRAS
+205 GQPLALSLNSRMS
-218 ANAWRDGQVE
+218 AEAWRDGEVE
-228 AYLSLPQSDWARWLP
+228 AYVSLPQSDWAHWLP
-243 PRLLGQ
+243 PRVLGQ
-249 WHADALRAG
+249 WHADTLRAG
-258 GEFWVDWRKGQL
+258 GEFWIGWGKGQL
-270 QQAVVRLN
+270 QRAVVRLN
-278 APELQG
+278 APRLEG
-284 AYAGRKAAKLNNL
+284 AYAGRKAANLNNL

-316 LAMDVGK
+316 LAMDLGK
-323 TRWESHL
+323 ARWESHL

-335 PGEDAA
+335 PGQNAA
-341 AESWQVQ
+341 DESWQLQ

-359 LIDALAPLPDKVM
+359 LIDALAPLSDKVKD
-372 AVVDGLKVT
+372 VVDGLKVT

-396 GDQRLQFEANLEKVG
+396 GDQRLQFAANLEKVG

-459 KANARLTWA
+459 KANARLTWT
-468 LDKEGFTL
+468 LDKDGFTL
-476 VAPYLKVLGEEGKIA
+476 IAPYLKVLGEEGKIA

-542 VKGTVDEGYFQYQG
+542 VKGAVDEGYFQYQG
-556 SLNHGVAPEARS
+556 SLNHGASPQARS
-568 ISLFFKVRDAALDFQ
+568 ISLFFKVHDAALDFQ

-620 SVDIPHV
+620 NVDIPHV
-627 DQGQQSHLYLDGDFD
+627 DGDQHSHLYLDGDFD

-687 PKVQVDFATD
+687 PKVQVDFATH

-704 PPSLELS
+704 PPSLELN

-718 FDLDKG
+718 FDFDKG

-745 EGQPGQMQTRVNASG
+745 EGQAGQMQTRINANG
-760 QVSLKALTDWLQFNQ
+760 QVSLKTLTDWLQFKQ

-785 QLQVSLGS
+785 QLQLSLGS
-793 RDNRLSINS
+793 RDNRLSVTS

-817 AASDTRDTRF
+817 AAADTRDSRF
-827 SMTLQGPERRFD
+827 SMSLQGPERQFD
-839 VAYTG
+839 AAYAD

-851 APAEKL
+851 APAENL
-857 GQGRGELLLGA
+857 TQGRGELVLGT
-868 GDAQVPAGQGLR
+868 GDARVPASQGLR
-880 VRGHL
+880 VRGRL
-885 EALDLGPWQE
+885 ETLDLAPWQE
-895 QAARLAGNDPGGSAR
+895 QAGRLAGDDPGGSAR
-910 QNLQGVDL
+910 QNLQSVDL

-925 FGLDLNQAV
+925 FGMDLNQAV

-965 PMVVRMQTLRLP
+965 PVVVRMQTLRLP

-982 EKQAEAQAEEGP
+982 EQQAEDGP

-1017 GDDLYGSASLKLR
+1017 GDDLYGSAAIKLR
-1030 PTARGVTASDIDLD
+1030 PTPRGVTASDIDLD
-1044 FKGLRIDGGG
+1044 LKGLRIDGGG
-1054 GWEGEPGS
+1054 GWEGETGK

-1069 RLDGKNLADVLKAW
+1069 RLDGKNLADVLSAW

-1103 GSPASV
+1103 GSPAAV
-1109 SLKRFSGSMDAALR
+1109 GLKRFSGSMDAALR

-1167 RVKGLLVASNGVYV
+1167 RVKGLLVASSGVYV
-1181 TREPIAVT
+1181 TREPITVT

-1201 DLVRDRVDA
+1201 DMVSDRVDA
-1210 NLQVSLPVTNNLPLA
+1210 DLQVSLPVTNNLPLA
-1225 ALIVGAPA
+1225 ALIVGAA
-1233 VGGALFLVDRLIG
+1233 VGSALFLVDRLIG

-1255 HYRVEGPVKEPRI
+1255 HYRVEGPWKEPRI

>member
-1 MAMGRLTRVL
+1 MAMGRLNRVL

-17 GLGVCALLA
+17 GLGICALLA

-44 EYRADVESK
+44 EYRGDVESK

-78 RVRDLQLGEGATA
+78 RVRDLQLGEGASA

-96 VKVVPDVWASL
+96 VKVVPDLWASL
-107 TAREVRLA
+107 TSREVRLA
-115 RIQLGGLQLILR
+115 RIELGGLQLILR
-127 ENEQGA
+127 EDEQGGWA
-133 WSLEGLPKKD
+133 LEGLPKKD
-143 DTPLDPAELLQRL
+143 DAPLDPAELLQRL

-168 VTLHPWQRDPLT
+168 VTLQPWQRDPLT

-192 SRHALDLRATLPD
+192 SRQALDLRATLPD
-205 GQPLSLNLRSRAS
+205 GQPLAVNLRSRAN
-218 ANAWRDGQVE
+218 AKAWRDGEVE

-243 PRLLGQ
+243 PALLGQ
-249 WHADALRAG
+249 WRAQALKAG
-258 GEFWVDWRKGQL
+258 GEFWVDWSKGQL

-278 APELQG
+278 APQLRG
-284 AYAGRKAAKLNNL
+284 AYAERKAVTLDNL
-297 ALGAWFQRREQGF
+297 ALNAWFQRRDQGF

-316 LAMDVGK
+316 LAASIGK
-323 TRWESHL
+323 NRWESHL
-330 QLQQR
+330 QVNQR
-335 PGEDAA
+335 LGDDPADET
-341 AESWQVQ
+341 WQVQ

-359 LIDALAPLPDKVM
+359 LINGLAPLPDKFM
-372 AVVDGLKVT
+372 AVVDALNVT

-396 GDQRLQFEANLEKVG
+396 GDQRLQFAANLERVG
-411 FDAYHNA
+411 FDAYHGA

-468 LDKEGFTL
+468 LDKHGFTL
-476 VAPYLKVLGEEGKIA
+476 IAPYLKVLGEEGKIA

-497 LLFEEGREDYM
+497 LLFDEGTESYM

-542 VKGTVDEGYFQYQG
+542 VKGNVDQGYFQYQG
-556 SLNHGVAPEARS
+556 SLNHGAAPEARS
-568 ISLFFKVRDAALDFQ
+568 ISLFFKVHDAALDFQ
-583 PGWPQVQHVDG
+583 PGWPQVQQVDG
-594 DVFIE
+594 DVLIE
-599 DSGVRIKAQRGV
+599 DSGVRIKASKGL
-611 LLDTKVSDV
+611 LLDTQVSDV
-620 SVDIPHV
+620 SVNIPHV
-627 DQGQQSHLYLDGDFD
+627 DSGQHSHLYLDGNFD

-664 GWEGEGPLKGKV
+664 GWEGEGPLKGNV
-676 KLDIPLAHGQR
+676 KLDVPLAHGER
-687 PKVQVDFATD
+687 PKVLVDFATA
-697 DARLKVA
+697 DARLKVT
-704 PPSLELS
+704 PPSLDLT

-718 FDLDKG
+718 FDFDKG
-724 LSGKG
+724 LSGKN
-729 ISLQAFGKP
+729 ISLQVFGKP

-745 EGQPGQMQTRVNASG
+745 EGQPGQMQTRINASG
-760 QVSLKALTDWLQFNQ
+760 QASLKSLTDWLQFRQ
-775 ALPASGDLPY
+775 TLPASGDLPY

-793 RDNRLSINS
+793 RDNSLNVSS
-802 SLKGLAIDLPAPFGK
+802 SLKGLTIDLPAPFGK
-817 AASDTRDTRF
+817 AAAETRDSRF
-827 SMTLQGPERRFD
+827 SMSLQGPERRFD
-839 VAYTG
+839 AAYAD

-851 APAEKL
+851 APADKL

-868 GDAQVPAGQGLR
+868 GQAQLPAAQGLR
-880 VRGHL
+880 VKGRL
-885 EALDLGPWQE
+885 ESLDLGPWQQ
-895 QAARLAGNDPGGSAR
+895 QAARFAGDDPGGNAR
-910 QNLQGVDL
+910 QNLQSVDL

-925 FGLDLNQAV
+925 FGMNLNQAV

-951 EVIGNARVPDAKGA
+951 EVIGNARLPDAKAA
-965 PMVVRMQTLRLP
+965 PMVVRLQTLRLP
-977 AASAA
+977 PADPA
-982 EKQAEAQAEEGP
+982 ETQSEEGP

-1017 GDDLYGSASLKLR
+1017 GDDLFGNLALKLR
-1030 PTARGVTASDIDLD
+1030 PTARGVAAQDIDLD
-1044 FKGLRIDGGG
+1044 FKGLHVDGSGA
-1054 GWEGEPGS
+1054 WEGETGA

-1103 GSPASV
+1103 GSPAWV
-1109 SLKRFSGSMDAALR
+1109 GLKRFSGSMDAALR
-1123 TGQFVEVEGSAQ
+1123 SGQFVEVEGGAQ

-1167 RVKGLLVASNGVYV
+1167 RVKGLLVASSGVYV

-1201 DLVRDRVDA
+1201 DLVRDRVAA
-1210 NLQVSLPVTNNLPLA
+1210 NLQVTLPVTNNLPLA

-1255 HYRVEGPVKEPRI
+1255 HYRVEGPVKEPKI
-1268 TFVKPFEKSR
+1268 TFVKPFDK